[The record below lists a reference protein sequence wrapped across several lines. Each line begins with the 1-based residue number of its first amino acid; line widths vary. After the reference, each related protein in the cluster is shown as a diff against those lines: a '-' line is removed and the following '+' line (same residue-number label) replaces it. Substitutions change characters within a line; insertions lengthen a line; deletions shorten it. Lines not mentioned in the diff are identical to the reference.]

1 MTIEQQTAPVTGTD
15 AQDVMGTFDDLR
27 SALFRYYD
35 TPFSVDDRS
44 VMEER
49 RNLLDRDNGA
59 WRDPLIE
66 LRPQYASR
74 GGSVAQSF
82 AEAGAH
88 PDAAE
93 FARFTLP
100 DGVTSLYQHQHDA
113 LVAAC
118 GGKDFVVT
126 AGTGSGKTESFLL
139 PVLAD
144 LVAESAQWQG
154 TRAVQREWWQQQD
167 GDHVPSRLG
176 EDGHP
181 AAVRVLILYPTNA
194 LADDQ
199 LVRLRKSLDSR
210 EAHDWLDRKRNGHR
224 FYFGRYTG
232 ATPVSGSRDSEPA
245 TFRLRQ
251 YLREVQE
258 RQRKADEK
266 LREDLRPFIPR
277 LGGAE
282 MHARW
287 DMQAAPPDIMVT
299 NYSMLNI
306 MLLRKQ
312 EEHIFSATRKWL
324 EETPGARFT
333 LILDELHMYRGTA
346 GTEVAYLLRNLR
358 HRLGL
363 DKNPDKLRVL
373 AASASLEAGRD
384 DEFLDGFFALP
395 SSRRVIIPG
404 KAKEIQGGGDLAAH
418 SARLARAAR
427 TSVTPSEAV
436 TLARETGLGPAIQR
450 ALTPGGRPR
459 ALPAPELAKSLFPDV
474 PKDESRDALHGVL
487 RVLGAAQDPE
497 LPQLRAHFFFRN
509 IEGIWACSD
518 PNCPHIPVAHGP
530 ERRVGRLFAEPT
542 SRCTCGARVL
552 ELLSC
557 QACGDLMLGGYA
569 SPRDTQRRTFTGAL
583 HTDFPDLDL
592 LPDEA
597 GGVPTAANYVVYWPR
612 TKSLGLDEPGWNAG
626 LSDGGPSVRFEFR
639 RSAYQPATGRLQN
652 RDVQHTG
659 WSFHISVPMDKEG
672 KKPAF
677 DPARLQAFPT
687 RCPACGDDWEI
698 KHDRDGRFIPLE
710 SPDRLRNAPVRRM
723 RTGFYKINQVLVT
736 EALGHLPDGQRK
748 AIAFSDS
755 RDDASELASGLAL
768 RHYQDLLRLL
778 SAQAVENQGDPFADL
793 QLVKDHYAGK
803 AVDRADARAAMARL
817 RDRDPADWGR
827 LKAILTDDLDAEPEL
842 QPDLERQFS
851 ALPSLDDLASDLEGM
866 LLAYGTNPAGPAASL
881 QQTSA
886 GQPWTALYNW
896 AQDREA
902 RVETQAQRE
911 LLDRIRA
918 RLRLETMGSLF
929 SGGGRDFESLG
940 LGWLCLRDDR
950 SPLETGTDSDQAV
963 ARASLRILG
972 LMRRFTRIRGS
983 LQQPPAPL
991 KRFWTHIA
999 ERQGTDVREIEDR
1012 VLGVWKDAVVDYVVK
1027 PEKVALRPG
1036 GNKTWTCRSCHRPH
1050 LHPGAGLCTKC
1061 FTPLPTEPQQY
1072 NGVLEDD
1079 YYAWKAA
1086 HRTGDFALRAAELTG
1101 QTDRLEAQ
1109 RRQSLFQDVFL
1120 GDNDVP
1126 EADGLELL
1134 SVTTTMEAGVDIGPL
1149 NTVIMANMP
1158 PTRFN
1163 YQQRVGRAGRR
1174 NSPVALAL
1182 TVCRGRSHDEHY
1194 FARPEAI
1201 TNDPTPP
1208 PYLVLGMISVFRRVL
1223 LGEALRQAFE
1233 PLQPRDRRKGP
1244 DMTSNVHG
1252 QFGLAAD
1259 WPVHRGAVRRWI
1271 SEHPDRIGAAGRALQ
1286 AVTAESIAAID
1297 PVAAVDE
1304 LLDQVDEVADAAVG
1318 HPELSQRLAEAGLLP
1333 MFGFPTRS
1341 RLLYR
1346 SIPEKTFPWPPADS
1360 VNRDLAV
1367 ALSKFAPGSETPQDG
1382 RLLRSSGVVSLV
1394 PSGRGVKAAEDPFG
1408 PEQLVAMCRI
1418 CSHVDPQAV
1427 VDPETGS
1434 AGACPACGA
1443 ESKYYKAVP
1452 FREPAGFRAA
1462 REARDYDGYRE
1473 MGSNA
1478 TSARTATDLEKTAP
1492 RIHRDADDWLVVH
1505 TGSGDR
1511 YIVNTNAGRLF
1522 RFVKNS
1528 GPWRGYL
1535 ALDNPKAE
1543 ADLEIALGA
1552 TQHTDMLFVGAKG
1565 ALDTSRGLRFDIS
1578 KSRQV
1583 DGFPEAYHG
1592 RRAAWYSLAALLRR
1606 AAAPHLD
1613 VQPEELLSGIH
1624 GSDAPVAAPVMAY
1637 LADSLDNGA
1646 GFSTHL
1652 GSEGHIEEFLKA
1664 VDHYVQDLE
1673 AEHHA
1678 LNCRSSCYACLRD
1691 YSNMR
1696 LHPLYDWRLA
1706 RDLTDALRGRKL
1718 RVDPAEHGVLLRGW
1732 ADEEPN
1738 VMLKETAA
1746 GPVALFASDFT
1757 GEPVAVA
1764 VKHPLESVTE
1774 ECGNERLHALRHEVR
1789 TGGLADR
1796 VAFADSYSLDR
1807 TPAAVI
1813 EQVHTFAEEL

>member
-1 MTIEQQTAPVTGTD
+1 MSVEQQTQAVTHTD
-15 AQDVMGTFDDLR
+15 VQDVMGTFDNLR

-74 GGSVAQSF
+74 GISIADSF
-82 AEAGAH
+82 AAAGAH

-113 LVAAC
+113 LAAAC
-118 GGKDFVVT
+118 QGKDFVVT

-144 LVAESAQWQG
+144 LVAESAHWQG
-154 TRAVQREWWQQQD
+154 TRAVQREWWQRD
-167 GDHVPSRLG
+167 AAYVPSRQG
-176 EDGHP
+176 EHDHP
-181 AAVRVLILYPTNA
+181 AALRVLILYPTNA

-199 LVRLRKSLDSR
+199 LVRLRKSLDSS
-210 EAHDWLDRKRNGHR
+210 EAHAWLDQKRNGHR

-232 ATPVSGSRDSEPA
+232 ATPVSGSRDFEPA
-245 TFRLRQ
+245 NFRLRQ

-258 RQRKADEK
+258 RQRKADDK
-266 LREDLRPFIPR
+266 LGEELRAFIPR

-282 MHARW
+282 MHTRW

-324 EETPGARFT
+324 QETPGARFT

-363 DKNPDKLRVL
+363 DKSPEKFRVL

-395 SSRRVIIPG
+395 ASRRVIIPG
-404 KAKEIQGGGDLAAH
+404 RAKEIHGEGDLATH
-418 SARLARAAR
+418 TERLARAAR
-427 TSVTPSEAV
+427 APITQDEAV
-436 TLARETGLGPAIQR
+436 ALARETGLGPALQR
-450 ALTPGGRPR
+450 ALTPHGKPR
-459 ALPAPELAKSLFPDV
+459 ALPAPELAKNLFPAV
-474 PKDESRDALHGVL
+474 CEEQRKEALHGVL
-487 RVLGAAQDPE
+487 RILGSAQDPE

-518 PNCPHIPVAHGP
+518 PNCPNIPVEHGP

-569 SPRDTQRRTFTGAL
+569 SPKDTQKRTFIGAL

-592 LPDEA
+592 LPDDA
-597 GGVPTAANYVVYWPR
+597 SAAPTAANYVVYWPR
-612 TKSLGLDEPGWNAG
+612 TKGLGLDDPSWHAG
-626 LSDGGPSVRFEFR
+626 LSDAGGQVEFAFR
-639 RSAYQPATGRLQN
+639 RSAYQPATGRLEN
-652 RDVQHTG
+652 RDVHHTG
-659 WSFHISVPMDKEG
+659 WSFHISVPLEKEG
-672 KKPAF
+672 KKPAY

-698 KHDRDGRFIPLE
+698 KYDRDGRFIPLE

-793 QLVKDHYAGK
+793 QLVKAHYAGET
-803 AVDRADARAAMARL
+803 ADRTGARAAMRRL
-817 RDRDPADWGR
+817 RDRNPADWGR

-842 QPDLERQFS
+842 LPDLERKFS
-851 ALPSLDDLASDLEGM
+851 ELPSLDDLASDLEGM
-866 LLAYGTNPAGPAASL
+866 LLKYGTNPAGPAASL

-886 GQPWTALYNW
+886 KQPWTTLYNW
-896 AQDREA
+896 QRDREA
-902 RVETQAQRE
+902 VVQTQAQEE
-911 LLDRIRA
+911 LLDRLRS
-918 RLRLETMGSLF
+918 RLRLETVGSLF
-929 SGGGRDFESLG
+929 SGAGRDFESLG

-950 SPLETGTDSDQAV
+950 SPIQIGIDSDQAV

-983 LQQPPAPL
+983 LQGPPAPL
-991 KRFWTHIA
+991 KRFWKQVA
-999 ERQGTDVREIEDR
+999 EGQGTDLETIKDR
-1012 VLGVWKDAVVDYVVK
+1012 VLGVWKDAVVDYVIK

-1036 GNKTWTCRSCHRPH
+1036 ENKTWTCPSCHRPH

-1061 FTPLPTEPQQY
+1061 LTPLPALPQQY
-1072 NGVLEDD
+1072 SGVLEDD

-1086 HRTGDFALRAAELTG
+1086 HRTGDFPLRAAELTG

-1120 GDNDVP
+1120 SDNDVP
-1126 EADGLELL
+1126 QADGLELL

-1174 NSPVALAL
+1174 NSPVAVAL

-1208 PYLVLGMISVFRRVL
+1208 PYLVLGMVSVFRRVL
-1223 LGEALRQAFE
+1223 LGEVLRQAFE
-1233 PLQPRDRRKGP
+1233 PLQPDDVRKGP
-1244 DMTSNVHG
+1244 DMTTNVHG

-1259 WPVHRGAVRRWI
+1259 WPIHRAVVRRWI
-1271 SEHPDRIGAAGRALQ
+1271 AEHPDRITAAAAALQ
-1286 AVTAESIAAID
+1286 AGTPQNITAID
-1297 PVAAVDE
+1297 PVASLHE
-1304 LLDQVDEVADAAVG
+1304 LLDQVDEVAARTVG
-1318 HPELSQRLAEAGLLP
+1318 HSDLSQRLAEAGLLP

-1346 SIPEKTFPWPPADS
+1346 SIPKKTFPWPPADS

-1382 RLLRSSGVVSLV
+1382 SLLRSMGVVSLV
-1394 PSGRGVKAAEDPFG
+1394 PSGRGVQAAANPFG

-1427 VDPETGS
+1427 LDPQTGS
-1434 AGACPACGA
+1434 AGTCPACSA

-1462 REARDYDGYRE
+1462 PEARDYDGYRE
-1473 MGSNA
+1473 LGSNA

-1492 RIHRDADDWLVVH
+1492 RIHRAADDWMVVH

-1511 YIVNTNAGRLF
+1511 YIVNTNAGKLF
-1522 RFVKNS
+1522 RFVKNQGAWS
-1528 GPWRGYL
+1528 GYR
-1535 ALDNPKAE
+1535 AVDNPKAD

-1552 TQHTDMLFVGAKG
+1552 TQHTDMLFIGAKG
-1565 ALDTSRGLRFDIS
+1565 ALDNSRGLRFDIS
-1578 KSRQV
+1578 KSVQI

-1637 LADSLDNGA
+1637 LADTLDNGA
-1646 GFSTHL
+1646 GFSTYL
-1652 GSEGHIEEFLKA
+1652 GSQEHIEEFLQA
-1664 VDHYVQDLE
+1664 VDQYVHDLE
-1673 AEHHA
+1673 ANHHA

-1706 RDLTDALRGRKL
+1706 RDLTDALRGLKL
-1718 RVDPAEHGVLLRGW
+1718 PIDPGEHAVLLKGW
-1732 ADEEPN
+1732 AEEDTTVN
-1738 VMLKETAA
+1738 LAETAA
-1746 GPVALFASDFT
+1746 GPVALFTSDFT

-1764 VKHPLESVTE
+1764 VKHPLESATK
-1774 ECGNERLHALRHEVR
+1774 ECTNERLQALREEVLSSN
-1789 TGGLADR
+1789 LATKI
-1796 VAFADSYSLDR
+1796 AFADSYSLDR

-1813 EQVHTFAEEL
+1813 EQVRSFAEDF

>member
-1 MTIEQQTAPVTGTD
+1 MSVDQQTAAMTNADV
-15 AQDVMGTFDDLR
+15 QDVIGTFDDLR

-35 TPFSVDDRS
+35 TPFGVDDRS

-74 GGSVAQSF
+74 GVGVADSF

-118 GGKDFVVT
+118 EGKDFVVT

-144 LVAESAQWQG
+144 LVAESAHWPG
-154 TRAVQREWWQQQD
+154 TRAVQREWWQGD
-167 GDHVPSRLG
+167 GAYVPSRQN
-176 EDGHP
+176 EHGHP
-181 AAVRVLILYPTNA
+181 AAMRVLILYPTNA

-210 EAHDWLDRKRNGHR
+210 EAHAWLDRKRNGHR

-232 ATPVSGSRDSEPA
+232 ATPVSGSPDSEPA
-245 TFRLRQ
+245 NFRLRR

-258 RQRKADEK
+258 QQRKADEK
-266 LREDLRPFIPR
+266 LNEELRPFIPR

-282 MHARW
+282 MHVRW

-312 EEHIFSATRKWL
+312 EEHIFRATRKWL
-324 EETPGARFT
+324 EETPDARFT

-363 DKNPDKLRVL
+363 DKSPEKLRVL

-395 SSRRVIIPG
+395 GSRRVIIPG
-404 KAKEIQGGGDLAAH
+404 KTKEIHGEGDLAAD
-418 SARLARAAR
+418 AERLAQAAEGP
-427 TSVTPSEAV
+427 VTQDEAV
-436 TLARETGLGPAIQR
+436 ALARETGLGPALQR
-450 ALTPGGRPR
+450 ALTPGGKPR
-459 ALPAPELAKSLFPDV
+459 ALPVPDLAKNLFPDV
-474 PKDESRDALHGVL
+474 PEEQRKDALHGAL
-487 RVLGAAQDPE
+487 RILGSAQDPE

-518 PNCPHIPVAHGP
+518 PNCPDIPVEHGS

-569 SPRDTQRRTFTGAL
+569 SPKDTRRRKFTGAL

-597 GGVPTAANYVVYWPR
+597 SGAPTAANYVVYWPR
-612 TKSLGLDEPGWNAG
+612 TKSLGLDDPGWHAG
-626 LSDGGPSVRFEFR
+626 LSDGGPQVEFEFR
-639 RSAYQPATGRLQN
+639 RSAYQPATGRLEN

-659 WSFHISVPMDKEG
+659 WSFHISVPLDKEG
-672 KKPAF
+672 SKPAY

-698 KHDRDGRFIPLE
+698 KYDRDGRFIPLE

-736 EALGHLPDGQRK
+736 EALGHLPDGRRK

-778 SAQAVENQGDPFADL
+778 SARAVENQGDPFADL
-793 QLVKDHYAGK
+793 QLVKAHYAGE
-803 AVDRADARAAMARL
+803 AVDRAGARSAMERL
-817 RDRDPADWGR
+817 RDRNPADWGR
-827 LKAILTDDLDAEPEL
+827 LKAILADDLDAEPQL
-842 QPDLERQFS
+842 LPDLERKFS
-851 ALPSLDDLASDLEGM
+851 ELPSLDDLASDLEGM
-866 LLAYGTNPAGPAASL
+866 LLKYGTNPAGPAASL

-896 AQDREA
+896 ERDREA
-902 RVETQAQRE
+902 VVETQAQEE
-911 LLDRIRA
+911 LLNRIRS
-918 RLRLETMGSLF
+918 RLRLETIGSLF

-950 SPLETGTDSDQAV
+950 SPLEIGPDSDQAV

-972 LMRRFTRIRGS
+972 LMRRFTRIRAS
-983 LQQPPAPL
+983 LQRPPAPL
-991 KRFWTHIA
+991 KRFWKQVA
-999 ERQGTDVREIEDR
+999 ERQGTDVQTIEDR
-1012 VLGVWKDAVVDYVVK
+1012 VLGVWKDAVVDYVIK

-1036 GNKTWTCRSCHRPH
+1036 VHKTWTCRSCHRPH

-1061 FTPLPTEPQQY
+1061 LTPLPAVPQQY
-1072 NGVLEDD
+1072 SGVLEDD

-1086 HRTGDFALRAAELTG
+1086 HRTGDFPLRTAELTG

-1126 EADGLELL
+1126 QADGLELL

-1174 NSPVALAL
+1174 NSPVAVAL

-1208 PYLVLGMISVFRRVL
+1208 PYLVLGMASVFRRVL
-1223 LGEALRQAFE
+1223 LGEVLRQAFE
-1233 PLQPRDRRKGP
+1233 PLQPEDRRKGP
-1244 DMTSNVHG
+1244 DMTTNVHG
-1252 QFGLAAD
+1252 PFGLAAD
-1259 WPVHRGAVRRWI
+1259 WPTHRGAVRRWTA
-1271 SEHPDRIGAAGRALQ
+1271 EHPDRIRAAAAALRAGTPQ
-1286 AVTAESIAAID
+1286 SIAAID
-1297 PVAAVDE
+1297 PVAAIDE
-1304 LLDQVDEVADAAVG
+1304 LLGQVDEVAARTVG
-1318 HPELSQRLAEAGLLP
+1318 HSDLSQRLAEAGLLP

-1346 SIPEKTFPWPPADS
+1346 SIPQKTFPWPPADS

-1382 RLLRSSGVVSLV
+1382 RLLRSMGVVSLV
-1394 PSGRGVKAAEDPFG
+1394 PSGRGVQTTEDPFG

-1434 AGACPACGA
+1434 AGTCPACGA
-1443 ESKYYKAVP
+1443 ESKYYRAVP

-1473 MGSNA
+1473 LGSNA

-1492 RIHRDADDWLVVH
+1492 RIHRAADDWMVVH

-1511 YIVNTNAGRLF
+1511 YIVNTNAGKLF
-1522 RFVKNS
+1522 RFVKNT
-1528 GPWRGYL
+1528 GPWGGYV
-1535 ALDNPKAE
+1535 ALDHPKAE
-1543 ADLEIALGA
+1543 SDLEIALGA
-1552 TQHTDMLFVGAKG
+1552 TQHTDMLFIGAKG
-1565 ALDTSRGLRFDIS
+1565 ALDTHRGLRFDIS
-1578 KSRQV
+1578 KSQQI

-1652 GSEGHIEEFLKA
+1652 GSEEHIEEFLQA
-1664 VDHYVQDLE
+1664 VDRYVRDLE
-1673 AEHHA
+1673 ADQHA
-1678 LNCRSSCYACLRD
+1678 HNCRSSCYACLRD

-1706 RDLTDALRGRKL
+1706 RDLVEALRGRKL
-1718 RVDPAEHGVLLRGW
+1718 RIDPDEHAVLLRGW
-1732 ADEEPN
+1732 ADEEPT
-1738 VMLKETAA
+1738 VSLKETAA
-1746 GPVALFASDFT
+1746 GPVALFTSDFT

-1764 VKHPLESVTE
+1764 VKHPLESAIDA
-1774 ECGNERLHALRHEVR
+1774 CANERLQALRDEVR
-1789 TGGLADR
+1789 AGGLAPR
-1796 VAFADSYSLDR
+1796 IAFADSYSLDR

-1813 EQVHTFAEEL
+1813 EQVHIFAEEL

>member
-1 MTIEQQTAPVTGTD
+1 MSVEQQTAAVTDTD
-15 AQDVMGTFDDLR
+15 VQDVMGTFGDLR

-74 GGSVAQSF
+74 GVTVAESF

-118 GGKDFVVT
+118 EGKDFVVT

-144 LVAESAQWQG
+144 LVAESARWQG
-154 TRAVQREWWQQQD
+154 TRAVQREWWQQD
-167 GDHVPSRLG
+167 GDYVPSRQS
-176 EDGHP
+176 EHGHP
-181 AAVRVLILYPTNA
+181 AAMRVLILYPTNA

-210 EAHDWLDRKRNGHR
+210 EAHAWLDQKRNGHR

-258 RQRKADEK
+258 RQHKADEK
-266 LREDLRPFIPR
+266 LDEELRPFIPR

-287 DMQAAPPDIMVT
+287 DMQATPPDIMIT

-324 EETPGARFT
+324 EQTPGARLT

-363 DKNPDKLRVL
+363 DKNPEKLRVL

-384 DEFLDGFFALP
+384 DDFLDGFFALP
-395 SSRRVIIPG
+395 GSRRVIIPG
-404 KAKEIQGGGDLAAH
+404 KVREIHGEGDLAAH
-418 SARLARAAR
+418 TERLSQAAKAP
-427 TSVTPSEAV
+427 VTQDEAIA
-436 TLARETGLGPAIQR
+436 LARETGLGPALQS
-450 ALTPGGRPR
+450 ALTPGGKPR
-459 ALPAPELAKSLFPDV
+459 ALPAPELAEKLFPGI
-474 PKDESRDALHGVL
+474 PKEQRQDALHGVL
-487 RVLGAAQDPE
+487 RILGSAQDTE

-518 PNCPHIPVAHGP
+518 PNCPHIPVEHGP

-569 SPRDTQRRTFTGAL
+569 SPKDTQRRKFTGAL

-597 GGVPTAANYVVYWPR
+597 SGAPTAANYIVYWPR
-612 TKSLGLDEPGWNAG
+612 TKGLGLDDPDWHAG
-626 LSDGGPSVRFEFR
+626 LSDGGPQVEFAFR
-639 RSAYQPATGRLQN
+639 RSAYQPATGRLEN

-659 WSFHISVPMDKEG
+659 WSFHISVPLDKEG
-672 KKPAF
+672 KKPAY

-698 KHDRDGRFIPLE
+698 KYDRDGRFVPLE

-736 EALGHLPDGQRK
+736 EALGHLPDGRRK

-768 RHYQDLLRLL
+768 RHHQDLLRLL
-778 SAQAVENQGDPFADL
+778 SAQAVESQGDPFGDL
-793 QLVKDHYAGK
+793 QTVKGHYAGEP
-803 AVDRADARAAMARL
+803 VDRAAARAAVARL

-842 QPDLERQFS
+842 LPDLERKFS
-851 ALPSLDDLASDLEGM
+851 ELPSLDDLASDLEGM
-866 LLAYGTNPAGPAASL
+866 LLKYGTNPAGPAASL

-886 GQPWTALYNW
+886 GQPWTVLYNW
-896 AQDREA
+896 ERDREA
-902 RVETQAQRE
+902 VTETQAQEE
-911 LLDRIRA
+911 LLNRIRS
-918 RLRLETMGSLF
+918 RLRLETIGSLF

-950 SPLETGTDSDQAV
+950 SPLEIGPDSDQAV

-972 LMRRFTRIRGS
+972 LMRRFTRIRAS
-983 LQQPPAPL
+983 LQRPPAPL
-991 KRFWTHIA
+991 KRFWKQVA
-999 ERQGTDVREIEDR
+999 ERQGTDLQTIEDR
-1012 VLGVWKDAVVDYVVK
+1012 VLGVWKDAVVDYVIK

-1036 GNKTWTCRSCHRPH
+1036 ENKTWTCRSCHRPH

-1061 FTPLPTEPQQY
+1061 LTPLPAVPQRY
-1072 NGVLEDD
+1072 SEVLEDD

-1086 HRTGDFALRAAELTG
+1086 HRTGAFPLRTAELTG

-1126 EADGLELL
+1126 QADGLELL

-1174 NSPVALAL
+1174 NSPVAVAL

-1208 PYLVLGMISVFRRVL
+1208 PYLVLGMVSVFRRVL
-1223 LGEALRQAFE
+1223 LGEVLRQAFE
-1233 PLQPRDRRKGP
+1233 PLQPEDRRKGP
-1244 DMTSNVHG
+1244 DMTTNVHG

-1259 WPVHRGAVRRWI
+1259 WPTHRGAVRRWI
-1271 SEHPDRIGAAGRALQ
+1271 AEHLDRVRAAAAALRAGTPEN
-1286 AVTAESIAAID
+1286 VAALD
-1297 PVAAVDE
+1297 PVSAIGE
-1304 LLDQVDEVADAAVG
+1304 LLGQVDEVAARAVG
-1318 HPELSQRLAEAGLLP
+1318 HPDLSQRLAEAGLLP

-1346 SIPEKTFPWPPADS
+1346 SIPQKTFPWPPADS
-1360 VNRDLAV
+1360 INRDLAV

-1382 RLLRSSGVVSLV
+1382 RLLRSRGVVSLV
-1394 PSGRGVKAAEDPFG
+1394 PSGRGVQAAEDPFG

-1418 CSHVDPQAV
+1418 CSHVDAQAV

-1434 AGACPACGA
+1434 AGTCPACSA
-1443 ESKYYKAVP
+1443 ESKYYRAVP

-1462 REARDYDGYRE
+1462 HEARDYDGYRE
-1473 MGSNA
+1473 LGSNA

-1492 RIHRDADDWLVVH
+1492 RIRRAADDWMVVH

-1511 YIVNTNAGRLF
+1511 YIVNTNAGKLF
-1522 RFVKNS
+1522 RFVKNT

-1535 ALDNPKAE
+1535 ALDSPKAD

-1552 TQHTDMLFVGAKG
+1552 TQHTDMLFIGAKG
-1565 ALDTSRGLRFDIS
+1565 ALDTIRGLRFDIS
-1578 KSRQV
+1578 KSQQI

-1646 GFSTHL
+1646 GFSTYL
-1652 GSEGHIEEFLKA
+1652 GSQEHIEEFLQA
-1664 VDHYVQDLE
+1664 VDRYVHDLE
-1673 AEHHA
+1673 ADHHA
-1678 LNCRSSCYACLRD
+1678 RNCRSSCYVCLRD
-1691 YSNMR
+1691 YANMR

-1706 RDLTDALRGRKL
+1706 RDLTDALRGREL
-1718 RVDPAEHGVLLRGW
+1718 QIDPNEHAVLLKGW
-1732 ADEEPN
+1732 VDEEPN
-1738 VMLKETAA
+1738 VSLKETVA
-1746 GPVALFASDFT
+1746 GPVALFTSDFT

-1764 VKHPLESVTE
+1764 VKHSLESAAD
-1774 ECGNERLHALRHEVR
+1774 ECGNERLQALRNEVR
-1789 TGGLADR
+1789 DGGLATR
-1796 VAFADSYSLDR
+1796 IAFADSYSLDR

-1813 EQVHTFAEEL
+1813 EQVHIFAEEL

>member
-1 MTIEQQTAPVTGTD
+1 MSVGRQTTAATNTD
-15 AQDVMGTFDDLR
+15 VQDVMGMFDDLR

-35 TPFSVDDRS
+35 TPFGVDDRS

-66 LRPQYASR
+66 LRPRYASR
-74 GGSVAQSF
+74 GVGIAESF

-118 GGKDFVVT
+118 EGKDFVVT

-139 PVLAD
+139 PVFAD
-144 LVAESAQWQG
+144 LVAESAHWQG
-154 TRAVQREWWQQQD
+154 ARAVQQEWWQGD
-167 GDHVPSRLG
+167 GDHVPSRRG
-176 EDGHP
+176 EHGHP
-181 AAVRVLILYPTNA
+181 AAMRALVLYPTNA

-210 EAHDWLDRKRNGHR
+210 EACAWLDRKRNGHR

-245 TFRLRQ
+245 NFRLRQ

-258 RQRKADEK
+258 RQRKADGKLDEK
-266 LREDLRPFIPR
+266 LWPFIPR

-282 MHARW
+282 MHTRW
-287 DMQAAPPDIMVT
+287 DMQAAPPDILIT

-312 EEHIFSATRKWL
+312 EEHVFSATRRWL
-324 EETPGARFT
+324 EETPDARFT

-363 DKNPDKLRVL
+363 DKSPEKLRVL

-384 DEFLDGFFALP
+384 DDFLDGFFALP
-395 SSRRVIIPG
+395 GARRVIIPG
-404 KAKEIQGGGDLAAH
+404 KANEIHGEGGLVAHLERFAQAAQ
-418 SARLARAAR
+418 AP
-427 TSVTPSEAV
+427 VTHEEAV
-436 TLARETGLGPAIQR
+436 ALARETGLGPALQR
-450 ALTPGGRPR
+450 ALTPDGKPR
-459 ALPAPELAKSLFPDV
+459 ALPAPELAKILFPDA
-474 PKDESRDALHGVL
+474 PEEQHQDALRGVL
-487 RVLGAAQDPE
+487 RVLGSAQDPE

-518 PNCPHIPVAHGP
+518 PQCPAVHVEHGP
-530 ERRVGRLFAEPT
+530 DRRVGRLFAEPT

-569 SPRDTQRRTFTGAL
+569 SPKDTQRRKFTGAL
-583 HTDFPDLDL
+583 HTDFPDMDL

-597 GGVPTAANYVVYWPR
+597 SGAPTAANYVVYWPR
-612 TKSLGLDEPGWNAG
+612 TKGLGLDDPGWQAG
-626 LSDGGPSVRFEFR
+626 LSDGGPQVEFEFR
-639 RSAYQPATGRLQN
+639 RSAYQPATGRLEN
-652 RDVQHTG
+652 RDVRHTG
-659 WSFHISVPMDKEG
+659 WSFHISVPLDKEG
-672 KKPAF
+672 KKPAH
-677 DPARLQAFPT
+677 DQTRLQPFPT

-698 KHDRDGRFIPLE
+698 KYDRDGRFVPLE

-736 EALGHLPDGQRK
+736 EALGHLSDGRRK

-768 RHYQDLLRLL
+768 RHHQDLLRLL
-778 SAQAVENQGDPFADL
+778 SAQAVENQGNPFGDL
-793 QLVKDHYAGK
+793 QLVKAHYAGEP
-803 AVDRADARAAMARL
+803 VDRACARAAMQRL
-817 RDRDPADWGR
+817 RDRSSADWGR
-827 LKAILTDDLDAEPEL
+827 LKAILADDLDAEPEL
-842 QPDLERQFS
+842 MPDLERKFS
-851 ALPSLDDLASDLEGM
+851 ELPSLDDLASDLEGM
-866 LLAYGTNPAGPAASL
+866 LLTYGTNPAGPAASL

-896 AQDREA
+896 ERDLEA
-902 RVETQAQRE
+902 LVETQAQEE
-911 LLDRIRA
+911 LLNRIRS
-918 RLRLETMGSLF
+918 RLRLETVGSLF

-950 SPLETGTDSDQAV
+950 SPLEIGSDSDQAV
-963 ARASLRILG
+963 VRASLRILG
-972 LMRRFTRIRGS
+972 LMRRFDRIRAS
-983 LQQPPAPL
+983 LQRPPAPL
-991 KRFWTHIA
+991 KRFWKQVA
-999 ERQGTDVREIEDR
+999 ERQGTDVQTIEDR

-1036 GNKTWTCRSCHRPH
+1036 ENKTWTCRSCHRPH
-1050 LHPGAGLCTKC
+1050 LHPGTGLCTKC
-1061 FTPLPTEPQQY
+1061 LTPLPDLPQQY
-1072 NGVLEDD
+1072 SGVLEDD

-1086 HRTGDFALRAAELTG
+1086 HRTGGFPLRTAELTG

-1126 EADGLELL
+1126 QADGLELL

-1174 NSPVALAL
+1174 NSPVAVAL

-1208 PYLVLGMISVFRRVL
+1208 PYLVLGMVSVFRRVL
-1223 LGEALRQAFE
+1223 LGEVLRQAFE
-1233 PLQPRDRRKGP
+1233 PLQPEDRRKGP
-1244 DMTSNVHG
+1244 DMTTNVHG

-1259 WPVHRGAVRRWI
+1259 WPTHRGAVRRWI
-1271 SEHPDRIGAAGRALQ
+1271 AERPDRVGAAAAALRAG
-1286 AVTAESIAAID
+1286 TPESIAAID
-1297 PVAAVDE
+1297 PVAAIDE
-1304 LLDQVDEVADAAVG
+1304 LLGRVDEVAARTVG
-1318 HPELSQRLAEAGLLP
+1318 HSDLSQRLAEAGLLP

-1346 SIPEKTFPWPPADS
+1346 SIPKKAFPWPPADS

-1382 RLLRSSGVVSLV
+1382 RLLRSEGVVSLV
-1394 PSGRGVKAAEDPFG
+1394 PSGRGIQAAEDPFG

-1418 CSHVDPQAV
+1418 CSHVDPRAV

-1434 AGACPACGA
+1434 TGTCPACGA
-1443 ESKYYKAVP
+1443 EGKSYRAVP

-1473 MGSNA
+1473 FGSNA

-1492 RIHRDADDWLVVH
+1492 RIHRAADDWMVVH

-1511 YIVNTNAGRLF
+1511 YIVNTNAGKLF
-1522 RFVKNS
+1522 RFVKNT

-1552 TQHTDMLFVGAKG
+1552 TQHTDMLFIGAKD
-1565 ALDTSRGLRFDIS
+1565 ALDPSRGLRFDIS
-1578 KSRQV
+1578 KSRQI
-1583 DGFPEAYHG
+1583 DRFPEAYHG

-1613 VQPEELLSGIH
+1613 VQPEEILSGIH

-1646 GFSTHL
+1646 GFSTYL
-1652 GSEGHIEEFLKA
+1652 GSEEHIEEFLQA
-1664 VDHYVQDLE
+1664 VDRYVHDLE
-1673 AEHHA
+1673 ADHHA
-1678 LNCRSSCYACLRD
+1678 RNCRSSCYACLRD

-1718 RVDPAEHGVLLRGW
+1718 RIDPDEHAVLLKGW
-1732 ADEEPN
+1732 AGEEPN
-1738 VMLKETAA
+1738 VSLKETAA
-1746 GPVALFASDFT
+1746 GPVALFTSDFT
-1757 GEPVAVA
+1757 GEPVAVT
-1764 VKHPLESVTE
+1764 VKHPLESAAD
-1774 ECGNERLHALRHEVR
+1774 ECANERLRALRDETR
-1789 TGGLADR
+1789 ARSLATR
-1796 VAFADSYSLDR
+1796 IAFVDSYSLDR

-1813 EQVHTFAEEL
+1813 EQVRIFAEEI

>member
-1 MTIEQQTAPVTGTD
+1 MSAEQRTTAVTNTD
-15 AQDVMGTFDDLR
+15 VQDVMGTFDDLR

-74 GGSVAQSF
+74 GVSIAESF

-88 PDAAE
+88 PDAAD

-118 GGKDFVVT
+118 EGKDFVVT

-144 LVAESAQWQG
+144 LVAESAHWQG
-154 TRAVQREWWQQQD
+154 TRAVQREWWQGD
-167 GDHVPSRLG
+167 GDHVPSRQN
-176 EDGHP
+176 EHGHP
-181 AAVRVLILYPTNA
+181 AAMRVLILYPTNA

-199 LVRLRKSLDSR
+199 LVRLRKTLDSR
-210 EAHDWLDRKRNGHR
+210 EAHAWLDRKRNGHR

-258 RQRKADEK
+258 RQHKADET
-266 LREDLRPFIPR
+266 LDEELRPFIPR

-287 DMQAAPPDIMVT
+287 DMQAAPPDIMIT

-312 EEHIFSATRKWL
+312 EEHIFSATRQWL
-324 EETPGARFT
+324 EQTPGARLT

-363 DKNPDKLRVL
+363 DKNPEKLRVL

-384 DEFLDGFFALP
+384 DDFLDGFFALP
-395 SSRRVIIPG
+395 GSRRVIIPG
-404 KAKEIQGGGDLAAH
+404 KARETHGEGDLAAH
-418 SARLARAAR
+418 TERLTQAAKAP
-427 TSVTPSEAV
+427 VTQDEAV
-436 TLARETGLGPAIQR
+436 TVARETGLGPALQR
-450 ALTPGGRPR
+450 ALTPGGRSR
-459 ALPAPELAKSLFPDV
+459 ALPAPELAASLFPGV
-474 PKDESRDALHGVL
+474 PKEQRLDALHGVL
-487 RVLGAAQDPE
+487 RILGCAQDAE

-518 PNCPHIPVAHGP
+518 PNCPHIPVEHGP

-569 SPRDTQRRTFTGAL
+569 SPKDTQRRKFTGAL

-597 GGVPTAANYVVYWPR
+597 SGAPTAANYIVYWPR
-612 TKSLGLDEPGWNAG
+612 TKSLGLDDPSWHAG
-626 LSDGGPSVRFEFR
+626 LSDGGPQVEFAFR
-639 RSAYQPATGRLQN
+639 RSAYQPATGRLEN

-659 WSFHISVPMDKEG
+659 WSFHISVPLDKEG
-672 KKPAF
+672 RKPAY

-698 KHDRDGRFIPLE
+698 KYDRDGRFVPLE

-736 EALGHLPDGQRK
+736 EALGHLPDGRRK

-768 RHYQDLLRLL
+768 RHHQDLLRLL
-778 SAQAVENQGDPFADL
+778 SAQAVESQGDPFGDL
-793 QLVKDHYAGK
+793 QMVKGHYAGEP
-803 AVDRADARAAMARL
+803 VDRAAARAAVARM

-842 QPDLERQFS
+842 LPDLERKFS
-851 ALPSLDDLASDLEGM
+851 ELPSLDDLASDLEGM
-866 LLAYGTNPAGPAASL
+866 LLKYGTNPAGPAASL

-896 AQDREA
+896 ERDRA
-902 RVETQAQRE
+902 AVTETQAQEE
-911 LLDRIRA
+911 LLSRIRS
-918 RLRLETMGSLF
+918 RLRLETIGSLF

-950 SPLETGTDSDQAV
+950 SPLEIGPDSDQAV

-972 LMRRFTRIRGS
+972 LMRRFTRIRAS
-983 LQQPPAPL
+983 LQRPPAPL
-991 KRFWTHIA
+991 KRFWTQVA
-999 ERQGTDVREIEDR
+999 ERQGTDLQTIEDL
-1012 VLGVWKDAVVDYVVK
+1012 VLGVWKDAVVDYVIK

-1036 GNKTWTCRSCHRPH
+1036 ENKTWTCRSCHRPH

-1061 FTPLPTEPQQY
+1061 QTPLPAVPQQY
-1072 NGVLEDD
+1072 DGVLEDD

-1086 HRTGDFALRAAELTG
+1086 HRTGDFPLRTAELTG

-1126 EADGLELL
+1126 QADGLELL

-1174 NSPVALAL
+1174 NSPVAVAL

-1208 PYLVLGMISVFRRVL
+1208 PYLVLGMVSVFRRVL
-1223 LGEALRQAFE
+1223 LGEVLRQAFE
-1233 PLQPRDRRKGP
+1233 PLQPGDRRKGP
-1244 DMTSNVHG
+1244 DMTTNVHG

-1259 WPVHRGAVRRWI
+1259 WPTHRGAVRRWI
-1271 SEHPDRIGAAGRALQ
+1271 AEHSERIRAAAAALRAGTPEN
-1286 AVTAESIAAID
+1286 VAALD
-1297 PVAAVDE
+1297 PVSAIGE
-1304 LLDQVDEVADAAVG
+1304 LLAQVDEVATRTVG
-1318 HPELSQRLAEAGLLP
+1318 HPDLSQRLAEAGLLP

-1346 SIPEKTFPWPPADS
+1346 SIPQKTFPWPPADS

-1382 RLLRSSGVVSLV
+1382 RLLRSRGVVSLV
-1394 PSGRGVKAAEDPFG
+1394 PSGRGVQAAEDPFG

-1427 VDPETGS
+1427 VDPGTGS
-1434 AGACPACGA
+1434 AGTCPACGA
-1443 ESKYYKAVP
+1443 ESKYYRAVP

-1462 REARDYDGYRE
+1462 HGARDYDGYRE
-1473 MGSNA
+1473 IGSNA

-1492 RIHRDADDWLVVH
+1492 RIQRAADDWMVVH

-1511 YIVNTNAGRLF
+1511 YIVNTNAGKLF
-1522 RFVKNS
+1522 RFVKNT

-1535 ALDNPKAE
+1535 ALDSPKAE

-1552 TQHTDMLFVGAKG
+1552 TQHTDMLFIGAKG
-1565 ALDTSRGLRFDIS
+1565 ALDTIRGLRFDIS
-1578 KSRQV
+1578 KSQQI

-1646 GFSTHL
+1646 GFSTYL
-1652 GSEGHIEEFLKA
+1652 GSQDHIEEFLQA
-1664 VDHYVQDLE
+1664 VDRYVHDLE
-1673 AEHHA
+1673 ADRHA

-1691 YSNMR
+1691 YANMR

-1718 RVDPAEHGVLLRGW
+1718 QIDPNEHAVLLKGW

-1738 VMLKETAA
+1738 VSLKETAV
-1746 GPVALFASDFT
+1746 GPVALFTSDFT

-1764 VKHPLESVTE
+1764 VKHPLESAAD
-1774 ECGNERLHALRHEVR
+1774 ECGNERLRALRNEVR
-1789 TGGLADR
+1789 DGGLATKI
-1796 VAFADSYSLDR
+1796 AFADSYSLDR

-1813 EQVHTFAEEL
+1813 EQVHIFAEEI

>member
-1 MTIEQQTAPVTGTD
+1 MSVEQQTAAVTNTD
-15 AQDVMGTFDDLR
+15 VQDVMGTFDDLR

-35 TPFSVDDRS
+35 TPFGVDDRS

-66 LRPQYASR
+66 LRPRYASR
-74 GGSVAQSF
+74 RVGIAQSF

-100 DGVTSLYQHQHDA
+100 EGVTSLYRHQHDA

-118 GGKDFVVT
+118 AGKDFVVT

-144 LVAESAQWQG
+144 LVAESAHWQG
-154 TRAVQREWWQQQD
+154 TRAVQREWWHGD
-167 GDHVPSRLG
+167 SDHVPSRQG
-176 EDGHP
+176 EHGHP
-181 AAVRVLILYPTNA
+181 AAMRVLILYPTNA

-210 EAHDWLDRKRNGHR
+210 EAHEWLNRKRNGHR

-245 TFRLRQ
+245 NFRLRR
-251 YLREVQE
+251 YLREVEE
-258 RQRKADEK
+258 RQRRADEK
-266 LREDLRPFIPR
+266 LGEGLQPFIPR

-312 EEHIFSATRKWL
+312 EGHIFNATRKWL
-324 EETPGARFT
+324 EEAPDARFT

-363 DKNPDKLRVL
+363 DKSPEKFRVL

-395 SSRRVIIPG
+395 GSRRVIIPG
-404 KAKEIQGGGDLAAH
+404 RTKEIRGGGDLVAHAERFAQAAK
-418 SARLARAAR
+418 AP
-427 TSVTPSEAV
+427 VTQDEAV
-436 TLARETGLGPAIQR
+436 ALAQETGLGPALQR

-459 ALPAPELAKSLFPDV
+459 ALSAPELAKSLFLNV
-474 PKDESRDALHGVL
+474 PEEQRQEALHGVL
-487 RVLGAAQDPE
+487 RILGSAQDLE

-509 IEGIWACSD
+509 VEGIWACSD
-518 PNCPHIPVAHGP
+518 PNCPDIPVEHGP

-569 SPRDTQRRTFTGAL
+569 SPKDTQRRKFTGAL

-597 GGVPTAANYVVYWPR
+597 SGAPTAANYVVYWPR
-612 TKSLGLDEPGWNAG
+612 TKGLGLDDPDWHTG
-626 LSDGGPSVRFEFR
+626 LSDGGPQVEFAFR
-639 RSAYQPATGRLQN
+639 RSDYQPATGRLDN
-652 RDVQHTG
+652 RDVHHTG
-659 WSFHISVPMDKEG
+659 WSFHISVPPDKEG
-672 KKPAF
+672 KKPAY

-698 KHDRDGRFIPLE
+698 KYDRDGRFVPLE

-736 EALGHLPDGQRK
+736 EALGHLPDGRRK

-768 RHYQDLLRLL
+768 RHHQDLLRLL
-778 SAQAVENQGDPFADL
+778 SAQAVENQGDPFGDL
-793 QLVKDHYAGK
+793 QLVKAHYSGEP
-803 AVDRADARAAMARL
+803 VDRANARTAMERL
-817 RDRDPADWGR
+817 RDRNPADWGR
-827 LKAILTDDLDAEPEL
+827 LKAILADDLDAEPEL
-842 QPDLERQFS
+842 LPDLERKFS
-851 ALPSLDDLASDLEGM
+851 ELPSLDDLASDLEGM
-866 LLAYGTNPAGPAASL
+866 LLKHGTNPAGPAASL

-896 AQDREA
+896 GRDREA
-902 RVETQAQRE
+902 VVETQAQEE
-911 LLDRIRA
+911 LLNRLRS
-918 RLRLETMGSLF
+918 RLRLETISSLF

-940 LGWLCLRDDR
+940 LGWLCLREDR
-950 SPLETGTDSDQAV
+950 SPLEIGPDSDQAV
-963 ARASLRILG
+963 ARTSLRILG
-972 LMRRFTRIRGS
+972 LMRRFTRIRAS
-983 LQQPPAPL
+983 LQRPPARL
-991 KRFWTHIA
+991 KRFWKQVA
-999 ERQGTDVREIEDR
+999 ERQGTDVQTVEDR
-1012 VLGVWKDAVVDYVVK
+1012 VLGVWKDAVVDYVIK

-1036 GNKTWTCRSCHRPH
+1036 ENKTWTCRSCHRPH
-1050 LHPGAGLCTKC
+1050 LHPGTGLCTKC
-1061 FTPLPTEPQQY
+1061 LTPLPAVPQQY
-1072 NGVLEDD
+1072 SGVLEDD

-1086 HRTGDFALRAAELTG
+1086 HRTGDFPLRTAELTG

-1126 EADGLELL
+1126 QADGLELL

-1174 NSPVALAL
+1174 NSPVAVAL

-1208 PYLVLGMISVFRRVL
+1208 PYLVLGMVSVFRRVL
-1223 LGEALRQAFE
+1223 LGEVLRQAFE
-1233 PLQPRDRRKGP
+1233 PLQTVDRRKGP
-1244 DMTSNVHG
+1244 DMTTNVHG
-1252 QFGLAAD
+1252 QFGLAGD
-1259 WPVHRGAVRRWI
+1259 WPMHRGEVRRWI
-1271 SEHPDRIGAAGRALQ
+1271 TEYPDRIRAAAAALQ
-1286 AVTAESIAAID
+1286 SGTPESIAALD
-1297 PVAAVDE
+1297 AVAAIDE
-1304 LLDQVDEVADAAVG
+1304 LLGQIDEVAARTVG
-1318 HPELSQRLAEAGLLP
+1318 HLDLSQRLAEAGLLP

-1346 SIPEKTFPWPPADS
+1346 SIPQKTFPWPPADS

-1382 RLLRSSGVVSLV
+1382 RLLRSMGVISLV
-1394 PSGRGVKAAEDPFG
+1394 PSGRGVQAAEDPFG

-1434 AGACPACGA
+1434 AGTCPACGA
-1443 ESKYYKAVP
+1443 DSKYYRAVP

-1473 MGSNA
+1473 FGSNA

-1492 RIHRDADDWLVVH
+1492 RIHRAADDWMVVH

-1511 YIVNTNAGRLF
+1511 YIVNTNAGKLF
-1522 RFVKNS
+1522 RFVKNT
-1528 GPWRGYL
+1528 GPWRGYV
-1535 ALDNPKAE
+1535 ALDHPKAE
-1543 ADLEIALGA
+1543 ADLEIALGV
-1552 TQHTDMLFVGAKG
+1552 TQHTDMLFIGAKG
-1565 ALDTSRGLRFDIS
+1565 ALDTIRGLRFDIS
-1578 KSRQV
+1578 KAQQI

-1652 GSEGHIEEFLKA
+1652 GSEEHIEEFLQA
-1664 VDHYVQDLE
+1664 VDRYVHDLE
-1673 AEHHA
+1673 ADPHA
-1678 LNCRSSCYACLRD
+1678 QNCRSSCYACLRD

-1706 RDLTDALRGRKL
+1706 RDLADALRGRKL
-1718 RVDPAEHGVLLRGW
+1718 QLDPDEHAVLLKGW
-1732 ADEEPN
+1732 ADEEPT
-1738 VMLKETAA
+1738 VSLKETAA
-1746 GPVALFASDFT
+1746 GPVALFTSDFT

-1764 VKHPLESVTE
+1764 VKHPLESATE
-1774 ECGNERLHALRHEVR
+1774 QCGNERLQALRHEIR
-1789 TGGLADR
+1789 AGGLATR
-1796 VAFADSYSLDR
+1796 IAFADSYSLDR

-1813 EQVHTFAEEL
+1813 EQVRIFAEEL

>member
-1 MTIEQQTAPVTGTD
+1 MSVEQQTAAVTSTD
-15 AQDVMGTFDDLR
+15 VQDVMGTFDDLR

-66 LRPQYASR
+66 LRAQYASR
-74 GGSVAQSF
+74 GVGIAESF

-100 DGVTSLYQHQHDA
+100 DGVTSLYRHQHDA

-118 GGKDFVVT
+118 AGKDFVVT

-144 LVAESAQWQG
+144 LVAESAHWQG
-154 TRAVQREWWQQQD
+154 TRAVQREWWQQD
-167 GDHVPSRLG
+167 GDHVPSRQG
-176 EDGHP
+176 EHGHP
-181 AAVRVLILYPTNA
+181 AALRVLVLYPTNA

-210 EAHDWLDRKRNGHR
+210 EAHAWLDRKRNGHR

-245 TFRLRQ
+245 NFRLRQ

-266 LREDLRPFIPR
+266 LGEELRPFVPR

-324 EETPGARFT
+324 DETPDARLT

-363 DKNPDKLRVL
+363 DKSPEKLRVL

-395 SSRRVIIPG
+395 GSRRVVIPG
-404 KAKEIQGGGDLAAH
+404 KAKEIRGEGDLAPH
-418 SARLARAAR
+418 TERLAQAAKAP
-427 TSVTPSEAV
+427 VTQDEAV
-436 TLARETGLGPAIQR
+436 ALALETGLGPALQR
-450 ALTPGGRPR
+450 ALTPGGKPR
-459 ALPAPELAKSLFPDV
+459 ALPAPELAQNLFPDV
-474 PKDESRDALHGVL
+474 PEEQRQDALHGVL
-487 RVLGAAQDPE
+487 RVLGSAQDPE

-518 PNCPHIPVAHGP
+518 PSCPHIPVEHGP

-542 SRCTCGARVL
+542 SRCNCGARVL

-569 SPRDTQRRTFTGAL
+569 SPKDTRRRKFTGAL
-583 HTDFPDLDL
+583 HTDFPDMDL

-597 GGVPTAANYVVYWPR
+597 SGAPTAANYVVYWPR
-612 TKSLGLDEPGWNAG
+612 TKGLGLDDPGWHAG
-626 LSDGGPSVRFEFR
+626 LSDGGPQVEFEFR
-639 RSAYQPATGRLQN
+639 RSAYQPATGRLEN

-659 WSFHISVPMDKEG
+659 WSFHISVPLDKEG
-672 KKPAF
+672 KKPAH

-698 KHDRDGRFIPLE
+698 KYDRDGRFIPLE
-710 SPDRLRNAPVRRM
+710 SPDRLRSAPVRRM

-736 EALGHLPDGQRK
+736 EALGHLPDGRRK

-768 RHYQDLLRLL
+768 RHHQDLLRLL
-778 SAQAVENQGDPFADL
+778 SAQAVEKQGDPFRDL
-793 QLVKDHYAGK
+793 QLVKAHYGGE
-803 AVDRADARAAMARL
+803 AVDRAGARAAMERL

-827 LKAILTDDLDAEPEL
+827 LKAILSDDLDAEPEL
-842 QPDLERQFS
+842 LPDLERKFS
-851 ALPSLDDLASDLEGM
+851 ELPSLDDLASDLEGM
-866 LLAYGTNPAGPAASL
+866 LLTYGTNPAGPAASL

-896 AQDREA
+896 ERDREA
-902 RVETQAQRE
+902 VVETQAQEE
-911 LLDRIRA
+911 LLNRLRS
-918 RLRLETMGSLF
+918 RLRLETIGSLF

-950 SPLETGTDSDQAV
+950 SPLETGPDSDQAV

-972 LMRRFTRIRGS
+972 LMRRFTRIRAS
-983 LQQPPAPL
+983 LQRPPAPL
-991 KRFWTHIA
+991 KRFWKQVA
-999 ERQGTDVREIEDR
+999 ERQGTDVQTIEDR
-1012 VLGVWKDAVVDYVVK
+1012 VLGIWKDAVVDYVIK

-1036 GNKTWTCRSCHRPH
+1036 ENKTWTCRSCHRPH
-1050 LHPGAGLCTKC
+1050 LHPGTGLCTKC
-1061 FTPLPTEPQQY
+1061 STPLPDVPQQY

-1086 HRTGDFALRAAELTG
+1086 HRTGDFPLRTAELTG

-1126 EADGLELL
+1126 QADGLELL

-1174 NSPVALAL
+1174 NSPVAVAL

-1208 PYLVLGMISVFRRVL
+1208 PYLVLGMVSVFRRVL
-1223 LGEALRQAFE
+1223 LGEVLRQAFE
-1233 PLQPRDRRKGP
+1233 PLQPQDRRKGP

-1259 WPVHRGAVRRWI
+1259 WPTHRGAVRRWI
-1271 SEHPDRIGAAGRALQ
+1271 AEHADRIETAAAAFRAG
-1286 AVTAESIAAID
+1286 TPESIAAID
-1297 PVAAVDE
+1297 PVAAIDE
-1304 LLDQVDEVADAAVG
+1304 LLVHVEEVAARTVG
-1318 HPELSQRLAEAGLLP
+1318 HSDLSQRLAEAGLLP

-1346 SIPEKTFPWPPADS
+1346 SIPRKTFPWPPADS

-1382 RLLRSSGVVSLV
+1382 RLLRSRGVVSLV
-1394 PSGRGVKAAEDPFG
+1394 PSGRGVQAAEEPFG

-1418 CSHVDPQAV
+1418 CSHVDPQAAV
-1427 VDPETGS
+1427 EPETGS
-1434 AGACPACGA
+1434 AGTCPACGA
-1443 ESKYYKAVP
+1443 ESKYYRAVP

-1462 REARDYDGYRE
+1462 HEARDYDGYRE
-1473 MGSNA
+1473 LGSNA

-1492 RIHRDADDWLVVH
+1492 RIHRAADDWMVVH

-1511 YIVNTNAGRLF
+1511 YIVNTNSGKLF
-1522 RFVKNS
+1522 RFAKNT
-1528 GPWRGYL
+1528 GPWRGYI

-1552 TQHTDMLFVGAKG
+1552 TQHTDMLFIGAKG
-1565 ALDTSRGLRFDIS
+1565 ALDTNRGLRFDIS
-1578 KSRQV
+1578 RSQQI

-1646 GFSTHL
+1646 GFSTYL
-1652 GSEGHIEEFLKA
+1652 GSEEHIDEFLQA
-1664 VDHYVQDLE
+1664 VDRYVHDLE
-1673 AEHHA
+1673 ADHHA
-1678 LNCRSSCYACLRD
+1678 HNCRSSCYACLRD

-1718 RVDPAEHGVLLRGW
+1718 RIDPDEHAVLLKGW

-1738 VMLKETAA
+1738 VSLKETTA
-1746 GPVALFASDFT
+1746 GPVALFMSDFT

-1764 VKHPLESVTE
+1764 VKHPLESASE
-1774 ECGNERLHALRHEVR
+1774 ECGNERLQALRHEVR
-1789 TGGLADR
+1789 AAGLATQ

-1813 EQVHTFAEEL
+1813 EQVHIFAEEL

>member
-1 MTIEQQTAPVTGTD
+1 MSVERQTTAATGTD
-15 AQDVMGTFDDLR
+15 VQDVMGTFDDLR

-44 VMEER
+44 VMDER

-74 GGSVAQSF
+74 GVSIAKSF

-118 GGKDFVVT
+118 EGKDFVVT

-144 LVAESAQWQG
+144 LVAESAHWQG
-154 TRAVQREWWQQQD
+154 TRAAQREWWQQD
-167 GDHVPSRLG
+167 GDHVPSRQN
-176 EDGHP
+176 EHGHP
-181 AAVRVLILYPTNA
+181 AALRVLILYPTNA

-210 EAHDWLDRKRNGHR
+210 EAHAWLDRKRNGHR

-232 ATPVSGSRDSEPA
+232 ATPVSGSSDSEPA
-245 TFRLRQ
+245 NFRLRQ

-258 RQRKADEK
+258 RQGKADGK
-266 LREDLRPFIPR
+266 LDEELRPFIPR

-324 EETPGARFT
+324 EKTPGARLT

-363 DKNPDKLRVL
+363 DKNPEKLRVL

-384 DEFLDGFFALP
+384 DDFLDGFFALP
-395 SSRRVIIPG
+395 GSRRVIIPG
-404 KAKEIQGGGDLAAH
+404 KAKEIHGGGDLAAH
-418 SARLARAAR
+418 TARLAQAAKAP
-427 TSVTPSEAV
+427 VTQVGAV
-436 TLARETGLGPAIQR
+436 ALARETGLGPALQR
-450 ALTPGGRPR
+450 ALTPGGKPR
-459 ALPAPELAKSLFPDV
+459 ALPAPELAKNLFPDV
-474 PKDESRDALHGVL
+474 PEEQRKDALHGAL
-487 RVLGAAQDPE
+487 RILGSAQDPE

-518 PNCPHIPVAHGP
+518 PSCRHIPVEHGP

-542 SRCTCGARVL
+542 SRCTCGSRVL

-557 QACGDLMLGGYA
+557 QACGDLLLGGYA
-569 SPRDTQRRTFTGAL
+569 SPKDTQRRKFTGAL
-583 HTDFPDLDL
+583 HTDFPDMDL

-597 GGVPTAANYVVYWPR
+597 SGTPTAANYVVYWPR
-612 TKSLGLDEPGWNAG
+612 TKGLGLDDPGWHAG
-626 LSDGGPSVRFEFR
+626 LSDGGPQVGFEFR
-639 RSAYQPATGRLQN
+639 RSAYQPATGRLEN

-659 WSFHISVPMDKEG
+659 WSFHISVPLDKEG
-672 KKPAF
+672 KKAAY

-698 KHDRDGRFIPLE
+698 KYDRDGRFVPLE

-736 EALGHLPDGQRK
+736 EALGHLPDGRRK

-768 RHYQDLLRLL
+768 RHHQDLLRLL
-778 SAQAVENQGDPFADL
+778 SAQVVENQGDPFGDL
-793 QLVKDHYAGK
+793 QLVKAHYAGEP
-803 AVDRADARAAMARL
+803 VDRAGARTAMERL
-817 RDRDPADWGR
+817 RDRNPADWGR
-827 LKAILTDDLDAEPEL
+827 LKAILADDLDAEPEL
-842 QPDLERQFS
+842 LPDLERKFS
-851 ALPSLDDLASDLEGM
+851 ELPSLDDLASDLEGM
-866 LLAYGTNPAGPAASL
+866 LLKYGTNPAGPAASL

-896 AQDREA
+896 ERDREA
-902 RVETQAQRE
+902 VVETQAQEE
-911 LLDRIRA
+911 LLNRLRS
-918 RLRLETMGSLF
+918 RLRLETIGSLF

-950 SPLETGTDSDQAV
+950 SPLETGPDSDQAV
-963 ARASLRILG
+963 ARASLRLLG
-972 LMRRFTRIRGS
+972 LMRRFTRIRAS
-983 LQQPPAPL
+983 LQRPPAPL
-991 KRFWTHIA
+991 KRFWKQVA
-999 ERQGTDVREIEDR
+999 ERQGTDVQTIENR
-1012 VLGVWKDAVVDYVVK
+1012 VLGVWKDAVVDYVIK

-1036 GNKTWTCRSCHRPH
+1036 ESKTWTCRSCHRPH

-1061 FTPLPTEPQQY
+1061 LAPLPVVPQQHS
-1072 NGVLEDD
+1072 GVLEDD

-1086 HRTGDFALRAAELTG
+1086 HRTGDFPLRTAELTG

-1126 EADGLELL
+1126 QADGLELL

-1174 NSPVALAL
+1174 NSPVAVAL

-1208 PYLVLGMISVFRRVL
+1208 PYLVLGMVSVFRRVL
-1223 LGEALRQAFE
+1223 LGEVLRQAFE
-1233 PLQPRDRRKGP
+1233 PLQPEGRRKGP

-1259 WPVHRGAVRRWI
+1259 WPTHRGAVRRWI
-1271 SEHPDRIGAAGRALQ
+1271 AEHPNRVRAAAAALRAG
-1286 AVTAESIAAID
+1286 TPESIAAID
-1297 PVAAVDE
+1297 SVAAIDE
-1304 LLDQVDEVADAAVG
+1304 LLGQVDEVAARTVG
-1318 HPELSQRLAEAGLLP
+1318 HSDLSQRLAEAGLLP

-1346 SIPEKTFPWPPADS
+1346 SIPQKTFPWPPADS

-1382 RLLRSSGVVSLV
+1382 RLLRSRGVVSLV
-1394 PSGRGVKAAEDPFG
+1394 PSGRGVQAAEDPFG

-1427 VDPETGS
+1427 VAPETGS
-1434 AGACPACGA
+1434 AGTCPACGA
-1443 ESKYYKAVP
+1443 ESKYYRAIP

-1462 REARDYDGYRE
+1462 HEARDYDGYRE
-1473 MGSNA
+1473 LGSNA

-1492 RIHRDADDWLVVH
+1492 RIYRAADDWMVVH

-1511 YIVNTNAGRLF
+1511 YIVNTNAGKLF
-1522 RFVKNS
+1522 RFVKNT
-1528 GPWRGYL
+1528 GAWRGYL

-1552 TQHTDMLFVGAKG
+1552 TQHTDMLFIGAKN
-1565 ALDTSRGLRFDIS
+1565 ALDTIRGLRFDIS
-1578 KSRQV
+1578 KSQQI

-1646 GFSTHL
+1646 GFSTYL
-1652 GSEGHIEEFLKA
+1652 GSEEHIEEFLQA
-1664 VDHYVQDLE
+1664 VDRYVHDLE
-1673 AEHHA
+1673 ADHHA
-1678 LNCRSSCYACLRD
+1678 QNCRSSCYACLRD

-1706 RDLTDALRGRKL
+1706 RDLTDALRGRKP
-1718 RVDPAEHGVLLRGW
+1718 RIDPDEHAVLLKGW
-1732 ADEEPN
+1732 ADEEPT
-1738 VMLKETAA
+1738 VSLKETAA
-1746 GPVALFASDFT
+1746 GPVAFFTSDFT

-1764 VKHPLESVTE
+1764 VKHPLESAIE
-1774 ECGNERLHALRHEVR
+1774 EFGNERLQALRNEVR
-1789 TGGLADR
+1789 DGGLATR
-1796 VAFADSYSLDR
+1796 IAFADSYSMDR

>member
-1 MTIEQQTAPVTGTD
+1 MSVEQETAAVTNTD
-15 AQDVMGTFDDLR
+15 VQDVMGTFDDLR

-66 LRPQYASR
+66 LRPRYASQ
-74 GGSVAQSF
+74 GVSIAESF

-93 FARFTLP
+93 FAHFTLP
-100 DGVTSLYQHQHDA
+100 GGVSSLYQHQHDA

-118 GGKDFVVT
+118 EGKDFVVT

-144 LVAESAQWQG
+144 LVAESAHWQG
-154 TRAVQREWWQQQD
+154 TRAVQREWWQGD
-167 GDHVPSRLG
+167 GDYVPSRQS
-176 EDGHP
+176 EHGHP
-181 AAVRVLILYPTNA
+181 AALRVLILYPTNA

-210 EAHDWLDRKRNGHR
+210 EAHAWLDRKRNGHR

-245 TFRLRQ
+245 NFRLRQ

-258 RQRKADEK
+258 RQRRADEK
-266 LREDLRPFIPR
+266 LNEELQPFIPR

-287 DMQAAPPDIMVT
+287 DMQAAPPDVMVT

-312 EEHIFSATRKWL
+312 EEHIFRATRKWL
-324 EETPGARFT
+324 EETPDARLT

-363 DKNPDKLRVL
+363 DKNPEKLRVL

-395 SSRRVIIPG
+395 GSRRVIIPG
-404 KAKEIQGGGDLAAH
+404 KVKEIHGEGDLAAH
-418 SARLARAAR
+418 TERLAQAAKAP
-427 TSVTPSEAV
+427 VNQDEAV
-436 TLARETGLGPAIQR
+436 ALARETGLGPALQR
-450 ALTPGGRPR
+450 ALTPGAKPR
-459 ALPAPELAKSLFPDV
+459 ALPAPELAKNLFPDV
-474 PKDESRDALHGVL
+474 SEEQRQDALHGVL
-487 RVLGAAQDPE
+487 RILGTAQDPE

-518 PNCPHIPVAHGP
+518 PQCPDIPVGHGP

-569 SPRDTQRRTFTGAL
+569 SPKDTQRRKFTGAL

-597 GGVPTAANYVVYWPR
+597 SGAPTAANYVVYWPR
-612 TKSLGLDEPGWNAG
+612 TKGLGLDDPGWHAG
-626 LSDGGPSVRFEFR
+626 LSDGGPQVEFEFR
-639 RSAYQPATGRLQN
+639 RSAYQPATGRLEN

-659 WSFHISVPMDKEG
+659 WSFHISVPLDKES
-672 KKPAF
+672 KKPAY

-698 KHDRDGRFIPLE
+698 KYDRDGRFIPLE

-736 EALGHLPDGQRK
+736 EALGHLPDGRRK

-768 RHYQDLLRLL
+768 RHHQDLLRLL
-778 SAQAVENQGDPFADL
+778 SAQAVENQGDPFGDL
-793 QLVKDHYAGK
+793 QLVKAHYAGE
-803 AVDRADARAAMARL
+803 AVDRTGARAAMERL
-817 RDRDPADWGR
+817 RDRNPADWGR
-827 LKAILTDDLDAEPEL
+827 LKAILADDLDAEPEL
-842 QPDLERQFS
+842 LPDLERKFS
-851 ALPSLDDLASDLEGM
+851 ELPSLDDLASDLEGM
-866 LLAYGTNPAGPAASL
+866 LLKYGTNPAGPAASL

-896 AQDREA
+896 GRDREA
-902 RVETQAQRE
+902 VAETQAQEE
-911 LLDRIRA
+911 LLNRIRS
-918 RLRLETMGSLF
+918 RLRLETIGSLF

-950 SPLETGTDSDQAV
+950 SPVEIGPDSDQAV

-972 LMRRFTRIRGS
+972 LMRRFTRIRAS
-983 LQQPPAPL
+983 LQRPPAPL
-991 KRFWTHIA
+991 KRFWKHVA
-999 ERQGTDVREIEDR
+999 ERQGTELQTVEDR
-1012 VLGVWKDAVVDYVVK
+1012 VLGVWKDAVIDYVIK

-1036 GNKTWTCRSCHRPH
+1036 ENKTWTCRSCHRPH
-1050 LHPGAGLCTKC
+1050 LHPGAGVCTKC
-1061 FTPLPTEPQQY
+1061 LTPLPAVPQQY
-1072 NGVLEDD
+1072 SGVLEDD

-1086 HRTGDFALRAAELTG
+1086 HRTGDFPLRTAELTG

-1126 EADGLELL
+1126 QADGLELL

-1174 NSPVALAL
+1174 NSPVAVAL

-1208 PYLVLGMISVFRRVL
+1208 PYLVLGMVSVFRRVL
-1223 LGEALRQAFE
+1223 LGEVLRQAFE
-1233 PLQPRDRRKGP
+1233 PLQPEERRKGP
-1244 DMTSNVHG
+1244 DMTTNVHG

-1259 WPVHRGAVRRWI
+1259 WPTHRGAVRRFVA
-1271 SEHPDRIGAAGRALQ
+1271 EHPDRIRAVAAALRAG
-1286 AVTAESIAAID
+1286 TPESIAAID
-1297 PVAAVDE
+1297 PVSATDE
-1304 LLDQVDEVADAAVG
+1304 LLGQVDEVAARTVG
-1318 HPELSQRLAEAGLLP
+1318 HSDLSQRLAEAGLLP

-1346 SIPEKTFPWPPADS
+1346 SIPQKTFPWPPADS

-1382 RLLRSSGVVSLV
+1382 RLLRSRGVVSLV
-1394 PSGRGVKAAEDPFG
+1394 PSGRGVQAAEDPFG

-1418 CSHVDPQAV
+1418 CSHVDPQAA
-1427 VDPETGS
+1427 VDLESGS
-1434 AGACPACGA
+1434 AGTCPACGA
-1443 ESKYYKAVP
+1443 ESKYYRAVP

-1462 REARDYDGYRE
+1462 HEARDYDGYRE
-1473 MGSNA
+1473 HGSNA

-1492 RIHRDADDWLVVH
+1492 RIHRAADDWMVVH

-1511 YIVNTNAGRLF
+1511 YIVNTNGGKLF
-1522 RFVKNS
+1522 RFVKNA
-1528 GPWRGYL
+1528 GPWRGYV
-1535 ALDNPKAE
+1535 ALDSPKAE

-1552 TQHTDMLFVGAKG
+1552 TQHTDMLFIGAKG
-1565 ALDTSRGLRFDIS
+1565 ALDKSRGLRFDIS
-1578 KSRQV
+1578 KSQQI

-1652 GSEGHIEEFLKA
+1652 GSEEHIEKFLQA
-1664 VDHYVQDLE
+1664 VDRYVHDLE
-1673 AEHHA
+1673 TDHHA
-1678 LNCRSSCYACLRD
+1678 RNCRSSCYACLRD

-1706 RDLTDALRGRKL
+1706 RDLTDALRGREL
-1718 RVDPAEHGVLLRGW
+1718 QIDPDEHAVLLRGW
-1732 ADEEPN
+1732 TDEEPN
-1738 VMLKETAA
+1738 VSLKETAA
-1746 GPVALFASDFT
+1746 GPVTLYTSDFT
-1757 GEPVAVA
+1757 AEPVAVA
-1764 VKHPLESVTE
+1764 VKHPLESAGE
-1774 ECGNERLHALRHEVR
+1774 ECENERLRALRHEVR
-1789 TGGLADR
+1789 AGGLAAR
-1796 VAFADSYSLDR
+1796 IAFADSYSFDR

-1813 EQVHTFAEEL
+1813 EQVHIFAEEL

>member
-1 MTIEQQTAPVTGTD
+1 MSVEQQTAAVANTD
-15 AQDVMGTFDDLR
+15 VQDVMGTFGDLR

-35 TPFSVDDRS
+35 TPFGVDDRS

-66 LRPQYASR
+66 LRPRYASR
-74 GGSVAQSF
+74 GVTIAESF

-93 FARFTLP
+93 FARFALP

-118 GGKDFVVT
+118 EGKDFVVT

-144 LVAESAQWQG
+144 LVAESAHWQG
-154 TRAVQREWWQQQD
+154 TRAMQREWWRGD
-167 GDHVPSRLG
+167 GDYVPSRQS
-176 EDGHP
+176 EQGHP
-181 AAVRVLILYPTNA
+181 AAMRVLILYPTNA

-210 EAHDWLDRKRNGHR
+210 EAHAWLDRKRNGHR

-245 TFRLRQ
+245 NFRLQQ

-258 RQRKADEK
+258 RQHKADEK
-266 LREDLRPFIPR
+266 LDEELRPFIPR

-312 EEHIFSATRKWL
+312 EEQVFSATRKWL
-324 EETPGARFT
+324 EETPDARFT

-363 DKNPDKLRVL
+363 DKSPEKLRVL

-404 KAKEIQGGGDLAAH
+404 KANEIHGEGGLDAH
-418 SARLARAAR
+418 AERLAQAAKAP
-427 TSVTPSEAV
+427 VTQDEAV
-436 TLARETGLGPAIQR
+436 ALARETGLGPALQR
-450 ALTPGGRPR
+450 ALTPDGKPR
-459 ALPAPELAKSLFPDV
+459 AVPAPALAKNLFPDV
-474 PKDESRDALHGVL
+474 SEEQRQESLHGVL
-487 RVLGAAQDPE
+487 RVLGSAQDPE

-518 PNCPHIPVAHGP
+518 PNCPDIPVERGP

-569 SPRDTQRRTFTGAL
+569 SPKDTQRRKFTGAL

-597 GGVPTAANYVVYWPR
+597 SGAPTAANYVVYWPR
-612 TKSLGLDEPGWNAG
+612 AKGLGLDGPDWHAG
-626 LSDGGPSVRFEFR
+626 LSDGGPQVEFEFR
-639 RSAYQPATGRLQN
+639 RSAYQPATGRLEN
-652 RDVQHTG
+652 RDVQHSG
-659 WSFHISVPMDKEG
+659 WSFHISVPLNKED
-672 KKPAF
+672 KKPAY

-698 KHDRDGRFIPLE
+698 KYDRDGRFIPLE

-736 EALGHLPDGQRK
+736 EALGHLPDGRRK

-768 RHYQDLLRLL
+768 RHHQDLLRLL
-778 SAQAVENQGDPFADL
+778 SAQAVENQGNPFGDL
-793 QLVKDHYAGK
+793 QLVKAHYAGEPT
-803 AVDRADARAAMARL
+803 DRAGARAAMERL
-817 RDRDPADWGR
+817 RDRNPADWGR
-827 LKAILTDDLDAEPEL
+827 LKAILADDLDAELERL
-842 QPDLERQFS
+842 PDLERKFS
-851 ALPSLDDLASDLEGM
+851 ELPSLDDLASDLEGM
-866 LLAYGTNPAGPAASL
+866 LLKYGTNPAGPPASL

-896 AQDREA
+896 ERDREA
-902 RVETQAQRE
+902 VVETQAQEE
-911 LLDRIRA
+911 LLNRIRS
-918 RLRLETMGSLF
+918 RLRLETIGSLF

-950 SPLETGTDSDQAV
+950 LPLETGPDGDQSV

-972 LMRRFTRIRGS
+972 LTRRFTRIRAS
-983 LQQPPAPL
+983 LQRPPAPL
-991 KRFWTHIA
+991 KRFWKEVA
-999 ERQGTDVREIEDR
+999 ERQGTDVQTVEDR
-1012 VLGVWKDAVVDYVVK
+1012 VLGVWKDAVVDYVIK

-1036 GNKTWTCRSCHRPH
+1036 ENKTWTCRSCHRPH
-1050 LHPGAGLCTKC
+1050 LHPGTGLCTKC
-1061 FTPLPTEPQQY
+1061 LTPLPAVPQQY
-1072 NGVLEDD
+1072 SGVLEGD

-1086 HRTGDFALRAAELTG
+1086 HRTGDFPLRTAELTG

-1126 EADGLELL
+1126 QADSLELL

-1174 NSPVALAL
+1174 NSPVAVAL

-1208 PYLVLGMISVFRRVL
+1208 PYLVLGMVSVFRRVL
-1223 LGEALRQAFE
+1223 LGEVLRQAFE
-1233 PLQPRDRRKGP
+1233 PLQPEDPRRRPG
-1244 DMTSNVHG
+1244 MTTNVHG

-1259 WPVHRGAVRRWI
+1259 WPTHRDAVRRWI
-1271 SEHPDRIGAAGRALQ
+1271 VGHPDRVRAAAAALQ
-1286 AVTAESIAAID
+1286 SGTSENIAAIE
-1297 PVAAVDE
+1297 PVAAIDE
-1304 LLDQVDEVADAAVG
+1304 LLGQVDEVAARTVG
-1318 HPELSQRLAEAGLLP
+1318 HSDLSQRLAEAGLLP

-1346 SIPEKTFPWPPADS
+1346 TIPQKTFPWPPADS

-1382 RLLRSSGVVSLV
+1382 RLLRSRGVVSLV
-1394 PSGRGVKAAEDPFG
+1394 PSGRGVQAAEDPFG

-1418 CSHVDPQAV
+1418 CSHVDPQTV

-1434 AGACPACGA
+1434 AGTCPACGA

-1462 REARDYDGYRE
+1462 HEARDYDGYRE
-1473 MGSNA
+1473 LGSNA

-1492 RIHRDADDWLVVH
+1492 RIHRAADDWMVVH

-1511 YIVNTNAGRLF
+1511 YIVNTNAGKLF
-1522 RFVKNS
+1522 RFAKNT
-1528 GPWRGYL
+1528 GPWRGYI
-1535 ALDNPKAE
+1535 ALDHPKAE

-1552 TQHTDMLFVGAKG
+1552 TQHTDMLFIGAKG
-1565 ALDTSRGLRFDIS
+1565 ALDMTRGLRFDIS
-1578 KSRQV
+1578 RSQQI

-1646 GFSTHL
+1646 GFSTYL
-1652 GSEGHIEEFLKA
+1652 GSEEHIEEFLRA
-1664 VDHYVQDLE
+1664 VDRYVHDLE
-1673 AEHHA
+1673 AGHHA
-1678 LNCRSSCYACLRD
+1678 QNCRSSCYACLRD

-1706 RDLTDALRGRKL
+1706 RDLTDALRSRKL
-1718 RVDPAEHGVLLRGW
+1718 QIDPNEHAVLLKGW

-1738 VMLKETAA
+1738 VSLKETTA
-1746 GPVALFASDFT
+1746 GPVALFTSDFT

-1764 VKHPLESVTE
+1764 VKHPLESATE
-1774 ECGNERLHALRHEVR
+1774 ECGNERLQALRHEVHA
-1789 TGGLADR
+1789 GGLAAR
-1796 VAFADSYSLDR
+1796 IAFADSYSLDR

-1813 EQVHTFAEEL
+1813 EQVRIFAEEL

>member
-1 MTIEQQTAPVTGTD
+1 MSDDEKAAATTGID
-15 AQDVMGTFDDLR
+15 VQDVLGTFDDLR

-35 TPFSVDDRS
+35 TPFWVDDPS
-44 VMEER
+44 VMAER
-49 RNLLDRDNGA
+49 RGLLNRDNGA

-74 GGSVAQSF
+74 GIGIAESF

-100 DGVTSLYQHQHDA
+100 EGVTSLYQHQHDA
-113 LVAAC
+113 LVAA
-118 GGKDFVVT
+118 GQGKDFVVT

-144 LVAESAQWQG
+144 LVKESSQWTG
-154 TRAVQREWWQQQD
+154 TRAAQTEWWKGEAD
-167 GDHVPSRLG
+167 FVPSRHG
-176 EDGHP
+176 EHGHP
-181 AAVRVLILYPTNA
+181 AAMRVLILYPTNA

-199 LVRLRKSLDSR
+199 LVRLRKALDSS
-210 EAHDWLDRKRNGHR
+210 EAHAWLDRKRHGHR

-232 ATPVSGSRDSEPA
+232 ATPVSGSLDSEPA
-245 TFRLRQ
+245 NFRLRQ
-251 YLREVQE
+251 YLREVQD
-258 RQRKADEK
+258 RQRKADAK
-266 LREDLRPFIPR
+266 LGEELRAFIPR

-346 GTEVAYLLRNLR
+346 GTEVSYLLRNLR

-363 DKNPDKLRVL
+363 DRTPEKFRVM

-384 DEFLDGFFALP
+384 DEFLDGFFAL
-395 SSRRVIIPG
+395 SGSRRVIIPG
-404 KAKEIQGGGDLAAH
+404 KAKEIPGEGDLAAH
-418 SARLARAAR
+418 AERFAR
-427 TSVTPSEAV
+427 TAEESVTQEDAAA
-436 TLARETGLGPAIQR
+436 LARETGLGPALQR
-450 ALTPGGRPR
+450 ALTPGGKPR
-459 ALPAPELAKSLFPDV
+459 ALPAPDLAKDLFPDA
-474 PKDESRDALHGVL
+474 PAERRQHALHGVL
-487 RVLGAAQDPE
+487 RILGIALDPE

-518 PNCPHIPVAHGP
+518 PRCPHIPVEHGP

-569 SPRDTQRRTFTGAL
+569 SPKDTRKRKFTGAL

-592 LPDEA
+592 LPDEDSGA
-597 GGVPTAANYVVYWPR
+597 PTAANYVVYWPR
-612 TKSLGLDEPGWNAG
+612 PKGLGLDDAAWHAG
-626 LSDGGPSVRFEFR
+626 LSDGGPQVEFAFR
-639 RSAYQPATGRLQN
+639 RSAYQPVTGRLVN

-659 WSFHISVPMDKEG
+659 WSFHITVPMDKEG
-672 KKPAF
+672 KKPAY

-698 KHDRDGRFIPLE
+698 KYDRDGRFVPLE

-778 SAQAVENQGDPFADL
+778 SAEAVAGQGDPFADL
-793 QLVKDHYAGK
+793 QLVKAYYAK
-803 AVDRADARAAMARL
+803 EPVDSDSVRAAMQRT
-817 RDRDPADWGR
+817 RDRDPANWGR

-842 QPDLERQFS
+842 LPDLERKFS
-851 ALPSLDDLASDLEGM
+851 ALPSLDDLATDLEGR
-866 LLAYGTNPAGPAASL
+866 LLQHGTNPAGPFASL

-886 GQPWTALYNW
+886 EQPWTTLFNW
-896 AQDREA
+896 ERDREA
-902 RVETQAQRE
+902 VAETQAQQE
-911 LLDRIRA
+911 LLDRLRM
-918 RLRLETMGSLF
+918 RLRQETVGSLF

-950 SPLETGTDSDQAV
+950 SPTGISPDSDLAV

-972 LMRRFTRIRGS
+972 LMRRFSRMRGPV
-983 LQQPPAPL
+983 QKPPAPL
-991 KRFWTHIA
+991 KRFWQKVA
-999 ERQGTDVREIEDR
+999 DRQGIDMDTVMDR
-1012 VLGVWKDAVVDYVVK
+1012 VLGVWKDAVVEYVIK
-1027 PEKVALRPG
+1027 PEKVALRPAD
-1036 GNKTWTCRSCHRPH
+1036 NKTWTCPACHRPH
-1050 LHPGAGLCTKC
+1050 LHPGVGLCTKC
-1061 FTPLPTEPQQY
+1061 LTVLPAEPQQY
-1072 NGVLEDD
+1072 SGVFEED

-1086 HRTGDFALRAAELTG
+1086 HRTGDFPLRTAELTG

-1120 GDNDVP
+1120 GDDDVP
-1126 EADGLELL
+1126 QADGLELL

-1174 NSPVALAL
+1174 NSPVAVAL

-1208 PYLVLGMISVFRRVL
+1208 PYLVLGMASVFRRVL
-1223 LGEALRQAFE
+1223 LGEVLRQAFA
-1233 PLQPRDRRKGP
+1233 PLQPEDRRKGP

-1259 WPVHRGAVRRWI
+1259 WPTHRPSVRRWVAD
-1271 SEHPDRIGAAGRALQ
+1271 HPHLITAAASALQ
-1286 AVTAESIAAID
+1286 AGTPENITAID
-1297 PVAAVDE
+1297 PVATVDE
-1304 LLDQVDEVADAAVG
+1304 LLDQIDAVADEAVG
-1318 HPELSQRLAEAGLLP
+1318 HSDLSQRLAEAGLLP

-1346 SIPEKTFPWPPADS
+1346 SIPKKTFPWPPADS

-1382 RLLRSSGVVSLV
+1382 RLLRSMGVVSLV
-1394 PSGRGVKAAEDPFG
+1394 PSGRGVKAAEEPFG
-1408 PEQLVAMCRI
+1408 PERLVAMCRI
-1418 CSHVDPQAV
+1418 CSHVDPTAV
-1427 VDPETGS
+1427 IDPESGS
-1434 AGACPACGA
+1434 AGSCPACGA

-1462 REARDYDGYRE
+1462 PEARDYDGYRE
-1473 MGSNA
+1473 FGSHA
-1478 TSARTATDLEKTAP
+1478 TSARTATDLERTAP
-1492 RIHRDADDWLVVH
+1492 RIHRAADDWMVVH

-1511 YIVNTNAGRLF
+1511 YIVNTNAGKLF
-1522 RFVKNS
+1522 RFAKS
-1528 GPWRGYL
+1528 QAPWFGYR
-1535 ALDNPKAE
+1535 AVENPKAD

-1552 TQHTDMLFVGAKG
+1552 TQHTDMLFIGAKG
-1565 ALDTSRGLRFDIS
+1565 ALDAGRGLRFDIS
-1578 KSRQV
+1578 KSQQI

-1652 GSEGHIEEFLKA
+1652 GSEQHIEEFLQA
-1664 VDHYVQDLE
+1664 VDRYVQDLE
-1673 AEHHA
+1673 ADHHA
-1678 LNCRSSCYACLRD
+1678 LHCRSSCYACLRD

-1706 RDLTDALRGRKL
+1706 RDLTDALRGREL
-1718 RVDPAEHGVLLRGW
+1718 RIPLDEHAGLLKGW
-1732 ADEEPN
+1732 ASEDATVE
-1738 VMLKETAA
+1738 VTETAA
-1746 GPVALFASDFT
+1746 GPVALFTSEFT
-1757 GEPVAVA
+1757 GEPVAVV
-1764 VKHPLESVTE
+1764 VKHPLESATE
-1774 ECGNERLHALRHEVR
+1774 ECGTERLQKLRGEVR
-1789 TGGLADR
+1789 ADGLADR
-1796 VAFADSYSLDR
+1796 VVFADSYTLDR

-1813 EQVHTFAEEL
+1813 EQVRTFAEEF

>member
-1 MTIEQQTAPVTGTD
+1 MSVEQQTTASTD
-15 AQDVMGTFDDLR
+15 TDVQDVMGTFDDLR

-44 VMEER
+44 VMDER

-66 LRPQYASR
+66 LRPQYTSR
-74 GGSVAQSF
+74 GVSIAESF

-118 GGKDFVVT
+118 EGKDFVVT

-144 LVAESAQWQG
+144 LVAESAHWQG
-154 TRAVQREWWQQQD
+154 TRAAQREWWQQD
-167 GDHVPSRLG
+167 GDHVPSRQN
-176 EDGHP
+176 EHGHP
-181 AAVRVLILYPTNA
+181 AALRVLILYPTNA

-210 EAHDWLDRKRNGHR
+210 EAHAWLDRKRNGHR

-232 ATPVSGSRDSEPA
+232 ATPVSGSRDSELA
-245 TFRLRQ
+245 NFRLRQ

-258 RQRKADEK
+258 RQRKADEQ
-266 LREDLRPFIPR
+266 LDEELRPFIPR

-312 EEHIFSATRKWL
+312 EEHIFTATRKWL
-324 EETPGARFT
+324 EETPDARLT

-346 GTEVAYLLRNLR
+346 GTEVSYLLRNLR

-363 DKNPDKLRVL
+363 DKNPEKLRVL
-373 AASASLEAGRD
+373 AASASLEADRD
-384 DEFLDGFFALP
+384 DDFLDGFFALP
-395 SSRRVIIPG
+395 GSRRVIIPG
-404 KAKEIQGGGDLAAH
+404 KAKEIHGGGDLAAH
-418 SARLARAAR
+418 TARLAQAAKAP
-427 TSVTPSEAV
+427 VTQDGAV
-436 TLARETGLGPAIQR
+436 ALARATGLGPALQR
-450 ALTPGGRPR
+450 ALTPGGKSR
-459 ALPAPELAKSLFPDV
+459 ALPAPQLAKSLFPDV
-474 PKDESRDALHGVL
+474 PEEQRRGALHGVL
-487 RVLGAAQDPE
+487 RILGSAQDPE

-518 PNCPHIPVAHGP
+518 PNCPHIPVEHGP
-530 ERRVGRLFAEPT
+530 ERRVGRLYAEPT

-569 SPRDTQRRTFTGAL
+569 SPKDTQRRRFTGAL
-583 HTDFPDLDL
+583 HTDFPDMDL

-597 GGVPTAANYVVYWPR
+597 SATPTAANYVVYWPR
-612 TKSLGLDEPGWNAG
+612 TKGLGLDDPGWHAG
-626 LSDGGPSVRFEFR
+626 LSDGGPQVEFEFR
-639 RSAYQPATGRLQN
+639 RSAYQPATGRLEN

-659 WSFHISVPMDKEG
+659 WSFHISVPLDKEG
-672 KKPAF
+672 KKAAY

-687 RCPACGDDWEI
+687 RCPVCGDDWEI
-698 KHDRDGRFIPLE
+698 KYDRDGRFVPLE

-736 EALGHLPDGQRK
+736 EALGHLPDGRRK

-768 RHYQDLLRLL
+768 RHHQDLLRLL
-778 SAQAVENQGDPFADL
+778 SAQAVENQGDPFGDL
-793 QLVKDHYAGK
+793 QLVKAHYVGER
-803 AVDRADARAAMARL
+803 VDRAGARTAMERL
-817 RDRDPADWGR
+817 RDRNPADWGR
-827 LKAILTDDLDAEPEL
+827 LKAILADDLDAEPEL
-842 QPDLERQFS
+842 LPELERKFS
-851 ALPSLDDLASDLEGM
+851 ELPSLDDLASDLEGM
-866 LLAYGTNPAGPAASL
+866 LLKYGTNPAGPAASL

-886 GQPWTALYNW
+886 GQPWTGLYNW
-896 AQDREA
+896 ERDREA
-902 RVETQAQRE
+902 VVETQAQEE
-911 LLDRIRA
+911 LLNRLRS
-918 RLRLETMGSLF
+918 RLRLETIGSLF

-950 SPLETGTDSDQAV
+950 SPLETGPDSDQAV

-972 LMRRFTRIRGS
+972 LMRRFTRIRAS
-983 LQQPPAPL
+983 LQRPPAPL
-991 KRFWTHIA
+991 KRFWKQVA
-999 ERQGTDVREIEDR
+999 ERQGTDVQTIEDR
-1012 VLGVWKDAVVDYVVK
+1012 VLGVWKDAVVDYVIK

-1036 GNKTWTCRSCHRPH
+1036 ESKTWTCPSCHRPH

-1061 FTPLPTEPQQY
+1061 LAPLPAVPQQY
-1072 NGVLEDD
+1072 SGVLEDD

-1086 HRTGDFALRAAELTG
+1086 HRTGDFPLRTAELTG

-1126 EADGLELL
+1126 QADGLELL

-1174 NSPVALAL
+1174 NSPVAVAL

-1208 PYLVLGMISVFRRVL
+1208 PYLVLGMVSVFRRVL
-1223 LGEALRQAFE
+1223 LGEVLRQAFE
-1233 PLQPRDRRKGP
+1233 PLQPEDRRRGP

-1259 WPVHRGAVRRWI
+1259 WPTHRGAVRRWI
-1271 SEHPDRIGAAGRALQ
+1271 AERPDRVRAAAAALRAG
-1286 AVTAESIAAID
+1286 TPESIAAID
-1297 PVAAVDE
+1297 PVAAIDE
-1304 LLDQVDEVADAAVG
+1304 LLGQVDEVAARTVG
-1318 HPELSQRLAEAGLLP
+1318 HSDLSQRLAEAGLLP

-1346 SIPEKTFPWPPADS
+1346 SIPQKTFPWPPADS

-1382 RLLRSSGVVSLV
+1382 RLLRSRGVVSLL
-1394 PSGRGVKAAEDPFG
+1394 PSGRGVQAAEDPFG

-1427 VDPETGS
+1427 VDLESGS
-1434 AGACPACGA
+1434 AGTCPACGA
-1443 ESKYYKAVP
+1443 ESKYYRAVP

-1462 REARDYDGYRE
+1462 HEARDYDGYRE
-1473 MGSNA
+1473 LGSNA

-1492 RIHRDADDWLVVH
+1492 RIHRAADDWMVVH

-1511 YIVNTNAGRLF
+1511 YIVNTNAGKLF
-1522 RFVKNS
+1522 RFVKNT

-1552 TQHTDMLFVGAKG
+1552 TQHTDMLFIGAKS
-1565 ALDTSRGLRFDIS
+1565 ALDTIRGLRFDIS
-1578 KSRQV
+1578 KSQQI

-1646 GFSTHL
+1646 GFSTYL
-1652 GSEGHIEEFLKA
+1652 GSEEHIEEFLQA
-1664 VDHYVQDLE
+1664 VDRYVHDLE
-1673 AEHHA
+1673 ADRHA
-1678 LNCRSSCYACLRD
+1678 QNCRSSCYACLRD

-1706 RDLTDALRGRKL
+1706 RDLTDALRGRKM
-1718 RVDPAEHGVLLRGW
+1718 RIDPGEHAVLLKGW
-1732 ADEEPN
+1732 ADEEPT
-1738 VMLKETAA
+1738 VSLKETAA
-1746 GPVALFASDFT
+1746 GPVAFFTSDFT

-1764 VKHPLESVTE
+1764 VKHPLESATE
-1774 ECGNERLHALRHEVR
+1774 ECGNERLQALRNEVR
-1789 TGGLADR
+1789 GGGLATR
-1796 VAFADSYSLDR
+1796 IAFADSYSLDR

>member
-1 MTIEQQTAPVTGTD
+1 MSTEQQTAAVTNTD
-15 AQDVMGTFDDLR
+15 VQDVMGTFGDLR

-35 TPFSVDDRS
+35 TPFGVDDRS
-44 VMEER
+44 VMAER
-49 RNLLDRDNGA
+49 RTLLDRDNGA

-74 GGSVAQSF
+74 GISIADSF

-93 FARFTLP
+93 FARFALP

-113 LVAAC
+113 LVTAC
-118 GGKDFVVT
+118 EGKDLVVT

-144 LVAESAQWQG
+144 LVAESVHWQG
-154 TRAVQREWWQQQD
+154 TRVAQREWWQGD
-167 GDHVPSRLG
+167 GDYVPSRQG
-176 EDGHP
+176 EHGHP
-181 AAVRVLILYPTNA
+181 AAMRVLILYPTNA

-199 LVRLRKSLDSR
+199 VVRLRKSLDSS
-210 EAHDWLDRKRNGHR
+210 EAHEWLDRKRNGHR
-224 FYFGRYTG
+224 YYFGRYTG
-232 ATPVSGSRDSEPA
+232 ATPVSGSRDSRPA
-245 TFRLRQ
+245 NSRLRQ

-266 LREDLRPFIPR
+266 LGKEVRAFIPR

-312 EEHIFSATRKWL
+312 EKHIFSATRKWL
-324 EETPGARFT
+324 EETPGACFT

-363 DKNPDKLRVL
+363 DKSPEKFRVF

-395 SSRRVIIPG
+395 GSRRVIIPG
-404 KAKEIQGGGDLAAH
+404 RAKENHSEGDLAVH
-418 SARLARAAR
+418 TERLVRAAKAPISR
-427 TSVTPSEAV
+427 HDAV
-436 TLARETGLGPAIQR
+436 ALARETGLGPALQR
-450 ALTPGGRPR
+450 ALTPGGKPR
-459 ALPAPELAKSLFPDV
+459 ALPAPELAKNLFPAV
-474 PKDESRDALHGVL
+474 PEEQRQDALHGVL
-487 RVLGAAQDPE
+487 RTLGSAQDPE

-509 IEGIWACSD
+509 IEGVWACSD
-518 PNCPHIPVAHGP
+518 PQCPDIPVEHGS

-569 SPRDTQRRTFTGAL
+569 SPKDTHKRKFTGAL

-597 GGVPTAANYVVYWPR
+597 SGVPTAANYVVYWPR
-612 TKSLGLDEPGWNAG
+612 TKGLGLDDPSWHAG
-626 LSDGGPSVRFEFR
+626 LSDGGPQVEFGFR
-639 RSAYQPATGRLQN
+639 RSAYQPATGRLEN
-652 RDVQHTG
+652 RDVHHTG
-659 WSFHISVPMDKEG
+659 WSFHISVPLDKES
-672 KKPAF
+672 KKPAY

-698 KHDRDGRFIPLE
+698 KRDRDGRFIPLE

-778 SAQAVENQGDPFADL
+778 SAQAVESQGDPFGDL
-793 QLVKDHYAGK
+793 QLVKAHYAGEP
-803 AVDRADARAAMARL
+803 VERDGVRAAMRRL
-817 RDRDPADWGR
+817 RGRNPADWGR
-827 LKAILTDDLDAEPEL
+827 LKALLTDDLDAEPEL
-842 QPDLERQFS
+842 LPDLERKFS
-851 ALPSLDDLASDLEGM
+851 ELPSLDDLASDLEGM
-866 LLAYGTNPAGPAASL
+866 LLKYGTNPAGPAASL

-886 GQPWTALYNW
+886 GQPWTTLYNW
-896 AQDREA
+896 ERDREA
-902 RVETQAQRE
+902 VVDTQTQEE
-911 LLDRIRA
+911 LLDRLRS
-918 RLRLETMGSLF
+918 RLRLETVGSLF
-929 SGGGRDFESLG
+929 SSGGRDFESLG

-950 SPLETGTDSDQAV
+950 SPIQIGPDSDQTV

-972 LMRRFTRIRGS
+972 LMRRFTRMRGS
-983 LQQPPAPL
+983 LQGPPAPL
-991 KRFWTHIA
+991 KRFWKQVA
-999 ERQGTDVREIEDR
+999 EGQGTDLKTITDR
-1012 VLGVWKDAVVDYVVK
+1012 VLGVWKDAVVDYVIK

-1036 GNKTWTCRSCHRPH
+1036 ENKAWTCLSCHRPH

-1061 FTPLPTEPQQY
+1061 LTPLPAIPQQY
-1072 NGVLEDD
+1072 SGVLEGD

-1086 HRTGDFALRAAELTG
+1086 HSTGDFPLRTAELTG

-1126 EADGLELL
+1126 QADSLELL

-1174 NSPVALAL
+1174 NSPVAVAL

-1208 PYLVLGMISVFRRVL
+1208 PYLVLGMVSVFRRVL
-1223 LGEALRQAFE
+1223 LGEVLRQAFE
-1233 PLQPRDRRKGP
+1233 PLQPDEPRKGA
-1244 DMTSNVHG
+1244 DMTTNVHG

-1259 WPVHRGAVRRWI
+1259 WPMHRSSVRRWI
-1271 SEHPDRIGAAGRALQ
+1271 AEHPGRIRAAATALQ
-1286 AVTAESIAAID
+1286 AGTPESISAID
-1297 PVAAVDE
+1297 PVAAIDE
-1304 LLDQVDEVADAAVG
+1304 LLDQVDEVAARTVG
-1318 HPELSQRLAEAGLLP
+1318 HSDFSQRLAEAGLLP

-1346 SIPEKTFPWPPADS
+1346 SIPQKTFPWPPADS
-1360 VNRDLAV
+1360 VSRDLAV
-1367 ALSKFAPGSETPQDG
+1367 ALSKFAPGSESPQDG
-1382 RLLRSSGVVSLV
+1382 RLLRSMGVVSLV
-1394 PSGRGVKAAEDPFG
+1394 PSGRGVQAAEDPFG

-1434 AGACPACGA
+1434 AGTCPACGA

-1462 REARDYDGYRE
+1462 PEARDYDGYRE
-1473 MGSNA
+1473 VGSNA

-1492 RIHRDADDWLVVH
+1492 RIHRAADDWMVVH

-1511 YIVNTNAGRLF
+1511 YIVNTNAGKLF
-1522 RFVKNS
+1522 RFVKNH
-1528 GPWRGYL
+1528 GAWGGY
-1535 ALDNPKAE
+1535 KAVDSPRVE

-1552 TQHTDMLFVGAKG
+1552 TQHTDMLFIGAKG
-1565 ALDTSRGLRFDIS
+1565 AFDTSRGLRFDIS
-1578 KSRQV
+1578 KSQQT
-1583 DGFPEAYHG
+1583 DGFPEPYHG

-1637 LADSLDNGA
+1637 LADTLDNGA
-1646 GFSTHL
+1646 GFSTYL
-1652 GSEGHIEEFLKA
+1652 GSEEHIEEFLQA
-1664 VDHYVQDLE
+1664 VDQYVHDLE
-1673 AEHHA
+1673 ADHHA
-1678 LNCRSSCYACLRD
+1678 QNCRSSCYACLRD

-1718 RVDPAEHGVLLRGW
+1718 QIDPDEHAVLLKGW
-1732 ADEEPN
+1732 ADEETS
-1738 VMLKETAA
+1738 VRLAETAA
-1746 GPVALFASDFT
+1746 GPVALFTSDFT

-1764 VKHPLESVTE
+1764 VKHPLESVNE
-1774 ECGNERLHALRHEVR
+1774 ECPNERLQALRDEVR
-1789 TGGLADR
+1789 SRGFATR
-1796 VAFADSYSLDR
+1796 MAFADSHGLDR

-1813 EQVHTFAEEL
+1813 EQVRSFAEDF